1 MKFLKFTLKI
11 ALFCAFTFVL
21 FLILDALY
29 PLNLDMLNKQKSRIL
44 YDRNGEIL
52 NMQISDDQ
60 IWRFYASADEIPP
73 RLKQSAIYFE
83 DRYFYYHFG
92 VNPASILRAATYNF
106 TQNFTKKSEG
116 NVERVG
122 ASTITMQVA
131 RMMRP
136 KQRSYKNKI
145 IEIFNAFQLEWH
157 FSKDEILGMYFNLA
171 PYGGN
176 IEGVKTAAYFY
187 FKKDLRELSNAQ
199 IALLSVI
206 PKNPNKNRLDRRSNI
221 NALKNR
227 LISQLRE
234 GGVISQSEYERALA
248 EPFSP
253 RRYAAPNYAPHY
265 ALLAFNN
272 FANARNLRGFAH
284 ANSAQDAALCSSDAL
299 STGCEGGADLNLS
312 SPAASSKS
320 RLQADLTLNK
330 GSGGTAKL
338 NVPQHEKD
346 GARAGLN
353 FTEPAELNSCSQ
365 ALNSNSQADQS
376 QSDAADL
383 SARLRARS
391 GGEQARINA
400 KVSGDLNFNSQA
412 SISFCSKTSL
422 DLAGLNSRS
431 KVEPGSSLQTGS
443 NFAPKS
449 HFENFKILDLG
460 AQAGQASSS
469 VAPKERAAQDEDARG
484 EEQGVSNKN
493 LQNKPRK
500 EQDAQSVYPS
510 ARLGAASPPSNL
522 SADANLDKKWGVASA
537 SHAPQNPQT
546 KASSSERPSVNF
558 SAQTNSS
565 SSAKMQTD
573 SAASAELQANSDPN
587 AKVPQN
593 FALAAQAQINSNPK
607 AKTQENF
614 KNFKALAQ
622 SKEQTARAQELAR
635 LSEGKIYS
643 NLDLKT
649 QIALE
654 NFLKDE
660 ILELRS
666 KGVRNGAAVLIDN
679 ESMSVIAYVGSHD
692 FSGREGQNDGVRSQ
706 KNVGSTLKPFI
717 YAKALEHGL
726 ITPSKKLIDA
736 PIIFAGYVPRNYNQG
751 FMGAVSATDA
761 LSLSLN
767 IPAVK
772 LNLMLEGDGL
782 YEMLSNVHLAEFS
795 KDYYGAGIA
804 LGSISMS
811 LMDLARLYSAFANG
825 GKLRKLE
832 IAGAKT
838 GDEMQIL
845 TPQSVYI
852 VTQMLRN
859 APRSYLGSVWQNT
872 LNAPPLMFKTGTTA
886 DARDLY
892 TVALTPKFT
901 LGVWLGNF
909 DGSKTKDISGGVS
922 AAKVAFNMFAFLD
935 KSAMLGETEFA
946 RPHGVSLQSVCAD
959 AYREESCAQ
968 SANDLTIEGVELNEE
983 CEIYGTNELFYLLK
997 HGLIDPQKARTGR
1010 CATKFAAV
1018 KPTLNDINAKTYETG
1033 SGGTLRL
1040 KVQCTAVFG
1049 RNVYLKISGGNEEF
1063 IALSLLTSKSASPGR
1078 AAERGFKISNLAALN
1093 SFVLN
1098 FAPQNF
1104 DVGIERNGT
1113 SARHLALQN
1122 FNPSGEQIGAS
1133 KTNIARFYFQN
1144 FSAGGGRF
1152 AANKTGVLDLINFDA
1167 CGRRIEASKTDALGS
1182 CFQNFDAAGG
1192 LRMRASGAQIGK
1204 GSAGPLRYAMQILN
1218 PSGSRMRSYGM
1229 GAARFCSQNFNGR
1242 GVAADAVNFTLGA
1255 ANYILDAKNFAPCGA
1270 NFTPPP
1276 SGVVR
1281 TKNGAVRINTNDTA
1295 RTAATLAQIGQIE
1308 NTSRIMDDA
1317 AQTKTDAART
1327 ESDAAPIKAGALQ
1340 TESTAAQIQTDT
1352 SKSEGGT
1359 VQVRTGEYFVR
1370 ANDEPFALSLG
1381 AGEYEIGCLDENANF
1396 IKANF
1401 VVNQRK

>member
-1 MKFLKFTLKI
+1 MKFLKFMLKI
-11 ALFCAFTFVL
+11 ALFCAFAFAL

-29 PLNLDMLNKQKSRIL
+29 PLNLDMLNKQKSKIL

-265 ALLAFNN
+265 ALLAFSNYKIQN
-272 FANARNLRGFAH
+272 FTAKGDVNFTQNFDSNGAPGGTAGRAGSSAH
-284 ANSAQDAALCSSDAL
+284 RTAAGAELNFSDAAGAESNFTATTKVGTNLSSAVNAQAGVDLKEINPKEADFKTNAPKSL
-299 STGCEGGADLNLS
+299 NLGERTSLNLNEREGVESQAGAKLNKPKSVKPNKREGANLNEWRDLINAAHPSQNTQSLNLNEQRGAERSPQNFSADTDSDKGQTEYLPQNPSADINLNKRQNAIGAAHPHQEPQNSQDLNLNNRQDTAH
-312 SPAASSKS
+312 SPQNFQADASSGE
-320 RLQADLTLNK
+320 RL
-330 GSGGTAKL
+330 
-338 NVPQHEKD
+338 H
-346 GARAGLN
+346 
-353 FTEPAELNSCSQ
+353 
-365 ALNSNSQADQS
+365 
-376 QSDAADL
+376 
-383 SARLRARS
+383 
-391 GGEQARINA
+391 
-400 KVSGDLNFNSQA
+400 
-412 SISFCSKTSL
+412 
-422 DLAGLNSRS
+422 
-431 KVEPGSSLQTGS
+431 
-443 NFAPKS
+443 
-449 HFENFKILDLG
+449 
-460 AQAGQASSS
+460 
-469 VAPKERAAQDEDARG
+469 
-484 EEQGVSNKN
+484 
-493 LQNKPRK
+493 
-500 EQDAQSVYPS
+500 
-510 ARLGAASPPSNL
+510 
-522 SADANLDKKWGVASA
+522 
-537 SHAPQNPQT
+537 
-546 KASSSERPSVNF
+546 VNF
-558 SAQTNSS
+558 SAQTNSAS
-565 SSAKMQTD
+565 GARAQVNSTSDAKMQTA
-573 SAASAELQANSDPN
+573 SAASAESQANSAPN
-587 AKVPQN
+587 AKMPQN
-593 FALAAQAQINSNPK
+593 FALAAQAQANSDPN
-607 AKTQENF
+607 AKTQENSANS
-614 KNFKALAQ
+614 KGSQ
-622 SKEQTARAQELAR
+622 PKEQTARAQELAR

-692 FSGREGQNDGVRSQ
+692 FSANEGQNDGVRSQ

-717 YAKALEHGL
+717 YAKALQHGL

-736 PIIFAGYVPRNYNQG
+736 PIIFAGYVPRNYNQS

-772 LNLMLEGDGL
+772 LNLMLGDDGL
-782 YEMLSNVHLAEFS
+782 YEMLSNVHLAELS

-832 IAGAKT
+832 IAGVKIGDDAK
-838 GDEMQIL
+838 IL
-845 TPQSVYI
+845 TPQSAYI

-872 LNAPPLMFKTGTTA
+872 LNAPPLMFKTGTSA

-909 DGSKTKDISGGVS
+909 DGSKTRDLSGGVS

-935 KSAMLGETEFA
+935 KSGMLGEAEFA
-946 RPHGVSLQSVCAD
+946 RPAGVSLRRVCTD
-959 AYREESCAQ
+959 AYREKECAQ
-968 SANDLTIEGVELNEE
+968 SADDLTIDGVEPNEE
-983 CEIYGTNELFYLLK
+983 CEIYGTSELFYLLK
-997 HGLIDPQKARTGR
+997 HGLVDPQKVRAGR
-1010 CATKFAAV
+1010 CAAKFAAV
-1018 KPTLNDINAKTYETG
+1018 KPVLNDINAKTYETG
-1033 SGGTLRL
+1033 ADGFLRL

-1049 RNVYLKISGGNEEF
+1049 ERVYIRLSGGSREF
-1063 IALSLLTSKSASPGR
+1063 IALNSTAFTGENSADLD
-1078 AAERGFKISNLAALN
+1078 FKHSSTAQQDNLKQNFTEQNSTAQNSMRQNLASQNLKSQNLTKQN
-1093 SFVLN
+1093 SAGLN
-1098 FAPQNF
+1098 FIAENPATRNLASQNSILQNSTEQNSEAQDFTAKNCTDRNSSQQNF
-1104 DVGIERNGT
+1104 
-1113 SARHLALQN
+1113 
-1122 FNPSGEQIGAS
+1122 
-1133 KTNIARFYFQN
+1133 
-1144 FSAGGGRF
+1144 
-1152 AANKTGVLDLINFDA
+1152 
-1167 CGRRIEASKTDALGS
+1167 
-1182 CFQNFDAAGG
+1182 
-1192 LRMRASGAQIGK
+1192 
-1204 GSAGPLRYAMQILN
+1204 
-1218 PSGSRMRSYGM
+1218 
-1229 GAARFCSQNFNGR
+1229 
-1242 GVAADAVNFTLGA
+1242 
-1255 ANYILDAKNFAPCGA
+1255 
-1270 NFTPPP
+1270 
-1276 SGVVR
+1276 
-1281 TKNGAVRINTNDTA
+1281 TA
-1295 RTAATLAQIGQIE
+1295 RDFTTQSLAPA
-1308 NTSRIMDDA
+1308 N
-1317 AQTKTDAART
+1317 
-1327 ESDAAPIKAGALQ
+1327 
-1340 TESTAAQIQTDT
+1340 
-1352 SKSEGGT
+1352 SK
-1359 VQVRTGEYFVR
+1359 VKTGEYFAR
-1370 ANDEPFALSLG
+1370 TNGEAFTLSLG
-1381 AGEYEIGCLDENANF
+1381 AGDFELGCLDENANF
-1396 IKANF
+1396 AKANF
-1401 VVNQRK
+1401 RVNERK

>member
-11 ALFCAFTFVL
+11 TLFCAFAFAL

-265 ALLAFNN
+265 ALLAFSNYKMQN
-272 FANARNLRGFAH
+272 FIAKDDANFTQNLK
-284 ANSAQDAALCSSDAL
+284 Q
-299 STGCEGGADLNLS
+299 
-312 SPAASSKS
+312 
-320 RLQADLTLNK
+320 
-330 GSGGTAKL
+330 GGT
-338 NVPQHEKD
+338 P
-346 GARAGLN
+346 
-353 FTEPAELNSCSQ
+353 
-365 ALNSNSQADQS
+365 
-376 QSDAADL
+376 
-383 SARLRARS
+383 
-391 GGEQARINA
+391 GG
-400 KVSGDLNFNSQA
+400 
-412 SISFCSKTSL
+412 T
-422 DLAGLNSRS
+422 
-431 KVEPGSSLQTGS
+431 
-443 NFAPKS
+443 
-449 HFENFKILDLG
+449 
-460 AQAGQASSS
+460 AGQASS
-469 VAPKERAAQDEDARG
+469 AARRAAVEA
-484 EEQGVSNKN
+484 ES
-493 LQNKPRK
+493 
-500 EQDAQSVYPS
+500 
-510 ARLGAASPPSNL
+510 
-522 SADANLDKKWGVASA
+522 
-537 SHAPQNPQT
+537 
-546 KASSSERPSVNF
+546 NF
-558 SAQTNSS
+558 S
-565 SSAKMQTD
+565 D
-573 SAASAELQANSDPN
+573 AASAESGFTVATRGEPNLSNAANAQAGADSKEMNSKEADFKTDVPGSLNLGGRRGLNLNEREGVESQAGAKPN
-587 AKVPQN
+587 ESKSVKPNEREGANLDERRDFIDAAHSPQDTQSLNLNEQRGAARLPQN
-593 FALAAQAQINSNPK
+593 FSADTNSNKSQTEYSPQNPNADMNLNKRQNASGAAHPHQDPQNSQDLNLNSRQDTAHSLQNSQADASSGEWSSANFSEQTNSVSDARAQADFASSDASAQTDSTPGAKIQTNSVSDAKSRENSDLN
-607 AKTQENF
+607 AKTQENSA
-614 KNFKALAQ
+614 NSKAGAQ
-622 SKEQTARAQELAR
+622 PQEQTTRAQELAR

-654 NFLKDE
+654 GFLKSE
-660 ILELRS
+660 ILSLRD

-692 FSGREGQNDGVRSQ
+692 FSANEGQNDGVRSQ

-782 YEMLSNVHLAEFS
+782 YEMLSGVHLAEFS

-811 LMDLARLYSAFANG
+811 LMDLSRLYSAFANG

-832 IAGAKT
+832 IAGAKI
-838 GDEMQIL
+838 GDDAKIL
-845 TPQSVYI
+845 TPQSAYI

-872 LNAPPLMFKTGTTA
+872 LNAPPLMFKTGTSA

-901 LGVWLGNF
+901 LGIWLGNF
-909 DGSKTKDISGGVS
+909 DGSKTRDLSGGVS

-935 KSAMLGETEFA
+935 KSGMLGEVEFA
-946 RPHGVSLQSVCAD
+946 RPAGVSLRRVCTD
-959 AYREESCAQ
+959 AYREKECAQ
-968 SANDLTIEGVELNEE
+968 SADDLTIDGVEPNEE
-983 CEIYGTNELFYLLK
+983 CEIYGTSELFYLLK
-997 HGLIDPQKARTGR
+997 HGLVDPQKVRAGR
-1010 CATKFAAV
+1010 CAAKFAAV
-1018 KPTLNDINAKTYETG
+1018 KPVLNDINAKTYETG
-1033 SGGTLRL
+1033 EDGTLRL

-1049 RNVYLKISGGNEEF
+1049 ERVYIRLSGGSREF
-1063 IALSLLTSKSASPGR
+1063 IALNSTAFTRENSTDLDFEHSSVAQQDNLKQ
-1078 AAERGFKISNLAALN
+1078 NLAQQNFVEQN
-1093 SFVLN
+1093 SAVQN
-1098 FAPQNF
+1098 SMRQNSAPQNLKSQNLTKQNSAGLNF
-1104 DVGIERNGT
+1104 IAENPVTRN
-1113 SARHLALQN
+1113 LASQNSILQN
-1122 FNPSGEQIGAS
+1122 STEQNSEA
-1133 KTNIARFYFQN
+1133 QN
-1144 FSAGGGRF
+1144 F
-1152 AANKTGVLDLINFDA
+1152 T
-1167 CGRRIEASKTDALGS
+1167 
-1182 CFQNFDAAGG
+1182 
-1192 LRMRASGAQIGK
+1192 
-1204 GSAGPLRYAMQILN
+1204 
-1218 PSGSRMRSYGM
+1218 
-1229 GAARFCSQNFNGR
+1229 
-1242 GVAADAVNFTLGA
+1242 
-1255 ANYILDAKNFAPCGA
+1255 AKNFTDQNSSQQNFVARDFTTQSLAPA
-1270 NFTPPP
+1270 N
-1276 SGVVR
+1276 
-1281 TKNGAVRINTNDTA
+1281 
-1295 RTAATLAQIGQIE
+1295 
-1308 NTSRIMDDA
+1308 
-1317 AQTKTDAART
+1317 
-1327 ESDAAPIKAGALQ
+1327 
-1340 TESTAAQIQTDT
+1340 
-1352 SKSEGGT
+1352 SK
-1359 VQVRTGEYFVR
+1359 VKTGEYFAR
-1370 ANDEPFALSLG
+1370 TNGEAFTLSLG
-1381 AGEYEIGCLDENANF
+1381 AGDFELGCLDENANF
-1396 IKANF
+1396 AKANF
-1401 VVNQRK
+1401 RVNERK

>member
-11 ALFCAFTFVL
+11 ALFCAFAFAL

-52 NMQISDDQ
+52 NIQISDDQ

-234 GGVISQSEYERALA
+234 GGVISQSEYERAIA

-265 ALLAFNN
+265 ALLAFSNYKMQN
-272 FANARNLRGFAH
+272 FTAKDDVNFTQNLE
-284 ANSAQDAALCSSDAL
+284 Q
-299 STGCEGGADLNLS
+299 
-312 SPAASSKS
+312 
-320 RLQADLTLNK
+320 
-330 GSGGTAKL
+330 GGT
-338 NVPQHEKD
+338 P
-346 GARAGLN
+346 GATAEEAG
-353 FTEPAELNSCSQ
+353 
-365 ALNSNSQADQS
+365 
-376 QSDAADL
+376 
-383 SARLRARS
+383 
-391 GGEQARINA
+391 
-400 KVSGDLNFNSQA
+400 
-412 SISFCSKTSL
+412 
-422 DLAGLNSRS
+422 
-431 KVEPGSSLQTGS
+431 
-443 NFAPKS
+443 
-449 HFENFKILDLG
+449 
-460 AQAGQASSS
+460 
-469 VAPKERAAQDEDARG
+469 
-484 EEQGVSNKN
+484 
-493 LQNKPRK
+493 
-500 EQDAQSVYPS
+500 PS
-510 ARLGAASPPSNL
+510 ARRAAAAAESNF
-522 SADANLDKKWGVASA
+522 SGVASA
-537 SHAPQNPQT
+537 ESSFTALTRAAPNLSGSVSAQAGADLKEADYKTETTESLNLSERTSLNLNEREGAKSQAGVKPNEPKSVKPNKRKSVNLDERRDLIDAAHPSQNSQDLNLNEQRGAERLPQNFIADANSNKRQTEYPPQNSSADINLNKRQNVVGTAHSHQNPQNPQNLNLNSRQDT
-546 KASSSERPSVNF
+546 AHPPQNPQADANSSERSSVNF
-558 SAQTNSS
+558 SAQTNSVSDARAQTDFAS
-565 SSAKMQTD
+565 SDANAQTD
-573 SAASAELQANSDPN
+573 STPGAKIQTNSISG
-587 AKVPQN
+587 AKSRAN
-593 FALAAQAQINSNPK
+593 FASDTKAQINPHLN
-607 AKTQENF
+607 AKTRGNSAGSE
-614 KNFKALAQ
+614 ARTQ
-622 SKEQTARAQELAR
+622 SKGQTAREQELVR

-643 NLDLKT
+643 SLDLKT

-654 NFLKDE
+654 GFLKSE
-660 ILELRS
+660 ILSLRD

-679 ESMSVIAYVGSHD
+679 ESMRVIAYVGSHD
-692 FSGREGQNDGVRSQ
+692 FSANEGQNDGVRSQ

-736 PIIFAGYVPRNYNQG
+736 PITFAGYVPRNYNQG
-751 FMGAVSATDA
+751 FLGAVSATDA

-772 LNLMLEGDGL
+772 LNLMLGDDGL

-804 LGSISMS
+804 LGSISIS

-832 IAGAKT
+832 IAGVKIGDDAK
-838 GDEMQIL
+838 IL
-845 TPQSVYI
+845 TPQSAYI

-872 LNAPPLMFKTGTTA
+872 LNAPPLMFKTGTSA

-909 DGSKTKDISGGVS
+909 DGSKTRDLSGGVS

-935 KSAMLGETEFA
+935 KSGMLGEAEFA
-946 RPHGVSLQSVCAD
+946 RPAGVSLRRVCTD
-959 AYREESCAQ
+959 AYREKECAQ
-968 SANDLTIEGVELNEE
+968 SAEDLTIDGVEPNEE
-983 CEIYGTNELFYLLK
+983 CEIYGTSELFYLLK
-997 HGLIDPQKARTGR
+997 HGLVDPQKVRAGR
-1010 CATKFAAV
+1010 CAAKFAAV
-1018 KPTLNDINAKTYETG
+1018 KPVLNDINAKTYETG
-1033 SGGTLRL
+1033 ADGFLRL

-1049 RNVYLKISGGNEEF
+1049 QNVYLKISGGNEGL
-1063 IALSLLTSKSASPGR
+1063 IALNPIASKRPSLNPASGN
-1078 AAERGFKISNLAALN
+1078 FKISRSAGLNSTDFALNSATSAPQNLDEAQVASGAKALNLISQNSDEQNLNGQNSAKQNLNGRNSAKQNLNRQNLNEQNSTLLSSVPVAAAIRGLNLNEQNSAADRSGSAEAALN
-1093 SFVLN
+1093 LED
-1098 FAPQNF
+1098 QNRTKQ
-1104 DVGIERNGT
+1104 D
-1113 SARHLALQN
+1113 
-1122 FNPSGEQIGAS
+1122 
-1133 KTNIARFYFQN
+1133 
-1144 FSAGGGRF
+1144 FSA
-1152 AANKTGVLDLINFDA
+1152 K
-1167 CGRRIEASKTDALGS
+1167 AL
-1182 CFQNFDAAGG
+1182 N
-1192 LRMRASGAQIGK
+1192 
-1204 GSAGPLRYAMQILN
+1204 
-1218 PSGSRMRSYGM
+1218 
-1229 GAARFCSQNFNGR
+1229 
-1242 GVAADAVNFTLGA
+1242 
-1255 ANYILDAKNFAPCGA
+1255 
-1270 NFTPPP
+1270 
-1276 SGVVR
+1276 
-1281 TKNGAVRINTNDTA
+1281 
-1295 RTAATLAQIGQIE
+1295 LAQSRAVQI
-1308 NTSRIMDDA
+1308 
-1317 AQTKTDAART
+1317 K
-1327 ESDAAPIKAGALQ
+1327 
-1340 TESTAAQIQTDT
+1340 
-1352 SKSEGGT
+1352 
-1359 VQVRTGEYFVR
+1359 TGEYFTR
-1370 ANDEPFALSLG
+1370 ANDESFMLSLG

>member
-1 MKFLKFTLKI
+1 MKFLKFMLKI
-11 ALFCAFTFVL
+11 ALFCAFAFAL

-60 IWRFYASADEIPP
+60 IWRFYAAADEIPP

-227 LISQLRE
+227 LISQLRG
-234 GGVISQSEYERALA
+234 GGVISQSEYDRALA

-272 FANARNLRGFAH
+272 YKMQNFTAKDDINFTQNLDSGGGAAEQAGSSTHRATAAESNFSDATS
-284 ANSAQDAALCSSDAL
+284 AESNFTAAAKVELNLSNSAEAQAGVDLKEMNPKEADFKTDAPKSLILGGTSLNLNEREGAESQAGAKPNESKSVKPNEREGANLDEWRDFIDAAHLPQSLNLNEQRGTARLPQNFSADTNSDKSQTEYSPQNPNADINL
-299 STGCEGGADLNLS
+299 NKRQNAIGAAHPHQDPQNSQDLNLN
-312 SPAASSKS
+312 S
-320 RLQADLTLNK
+320 RQDTAHLPQNLQAD
-330 GSGGTAKL
+330 A
-338 NVPQHEKD
+338 
-346 GARAGLN
+346 N
-353 FTEPAELNSCSQ
+353 FSK
-365 ALNSNSQADQS
+365 
-376 QSDAADL
+376 
-383 SARLRARS
+383 RL
-391 GGEQARINA
+391 
-400 KVSGDLNFNSQA
+400 
-412 SISFCSKTSL
+412 
-422 DLAGLNSRS
+422 
-431 KVEPGSSLQTGS
+431 
-443 NFAPKS
+443 
-449 HFENFKILDLG
+449 H
-460 AQAGQASSS
+460 
-469 VAPKERAAQDEDARG
+469 
-484 EEQGVSNKN
+484 
-493 LQNKPRK
+493 
-500 EQDAQSVYPS
+500 
-510 ARLGAASPPSNL
+510 
-522 SADANLDKKWGVASA
+522 
-537 SHAPQNPQT
+537 
-546 KASSSERPSVNF
+546 VNF
-558 SAQTNSS
+558 IAQTNSAS
-565 SSAKMQTD
+565 GARAQTDSASDAKMQTA
-573 SAASAELQANSDPN
+573 SAASAESQTNSDPN

-593 FALAAQAQINSNPK
+593 FALAAQAQINSYPN
-607 AKTQENF
+607 AKTQENSA
-614 KNFKALAQ
+614 NFKGGAQ
-622 SKEQTARAQELAR
+622 PKEQTVRAQEFAR

-643 NLDLKT
+643 SLDLKT

-654 NFLKDE
+654 GFLKSE
-660 ILELRS
+660 ILSLRD

-692 FSGREGQNDGVRSQ
+692 FSANEGQNDGVRSQ

-832 IAGAKT
+832 IAGVKT

-845 TPQSVYI
+845 TPQSAYI

-872 LNAPPLMFKTGTTA
+872 LNAPPLMFKTGTSA

-909 DGSKTKDISGGVS
+909 DGSKTRDLSGGVS

-935 KSAMLGETEFA
+935 KSGMLGEAEFA
-946 RPHGVSLQSVCAD
+946 RPAGVSLRQVCTD
-959 AYREESCAQ
+959 AYREKECAQ
-968 SANDLTIEGVELNEE
+968 SADDLTIDGVEPNEE
-983 CEIYGTNELFYLLK
+983 CEIYGTSELFYLLK
-997 HGLIDPQKARTGR
+997 HGLVDPQKVRAGR
-1010 CATKFAAV
+1010 CAAKFAAV
-1018 KPTLNDINAKTYETG
+1018 KPVLNDINAKTYETG
-1033 SGGTLRL
+1033 ADGFLRL

-1049 RNVYLKISGGNEEF
+1049 ERVYIRLSGGSREF
-1063 IALSLLTSKSASPGR
+1063 IALNSTAFTRENSADLDFEHSSAAQQDNLKQNLAQQNFAEQNSAVQNSMRQNSASQNVKSQNLTKKNSVGLNFI
-1078 AAERGFKISNLAALN
+1078 AENPATRNLASQN
-1093 SFVLN
+1093 S
-1098 FAPQNF
+1098 
-1104 DVGIERNGT
+1104 I
-1113 SARHLALQN
+1113 LQN
-1122 FNPSGEQIGAS
+1122 STEQ
-1133 KTNIARFYFQN
+1133 N
-1144 FSAGGGRF
+1144 
-1152 AANKTGVLDLINFDA
+1152 
-1167 CGRRIEASKTDALGS
+1167 
-1182 CFQNFDAAGG
+1182 
-1192 LRMRASGAQIGK
+1192 SGAQ
-1204 GSAGPLRYAMQILN
+1204 
-1218 PSGSRMRSYGM
+1218 
-1229 GAARFCSQNFNGR
+1229 
-1242 GVAADAVNFTLGA
+1242 NFT
-1255 ANYILDAKNFAPCGA
+1255 AKNFADRNSSQQNFVARDLTTQSLAPA
-1270 NFTPPP
+1270 N
-1276 SGVVR
+1276 
-1281 TKNGAVRINTNDTA
+1281 
-1295 RTAATLAQIGQIE
+1295 
-1308 NTSRIMDDA
+1308 
-1317 AQTKTDAART
+1317 
-1327 ESDAAPIKAGALQ
+1327 
-1340 TESTAAQIQTDT
+1340 
-1352 SKSEGGT
+1352 SK
-1359 VQVRTGEYFVR
+1359 VKTGEYFAR
-1370 ANDEPFALSLG
+1370 TNGEAFTLSLG
-1381 AGEYEIGCLDENANF
+1381 AGDFELGCLDENANF
-1396 IKANF
+1396 AKANF
-1401 VVNQRK
+1401 RVNERK

>member
-11 ALFCAFTFVL
+11 TLFCAFAFAL

-187 FKKDLRELSNAQ
+187 FKKDMRELSNAQ

-206 PKNPNKNRLDRRSNI
+206 PKNPNKNRLDRKSNI

-272 FANARNLRGFAH
+272 YKMQNFIAKDDVNFTQNLEQGGTPGATTGQANSSTRRAAAIAESNFSDAASAESSFTAATRGEPNLLNAANAQARADSKEMNSKEADFKTDAPKSLNFSERTSLNLKEREGVELQAGVKPNEAESVKLNERRSANLDERRDLINAARPSQSLNLNEQRGAVRLPQNFSADTDSDKGQTEYSPQNPSADINLNKRQNVVGTAH
-284 ANSAQDAALCSSDAL
+284 PYQNSQNPQNLNLNSRQDAAH
-299 STGCEGGADLNLS
+299 
-312 SPAASSKS
+312 P
-320 RLQADLTLNK
+320 
-330 GSGGTAKL
+330 
-338 NVPQHEKD
+338 
-346 GARAGLN
+346 
-353 FTEPAELNSCSQ
+353 
-365 ALNSNSQADQS
+365 
-376 QSDAADL
+376 
-383 SARLRARS
+383 
-391 GGEQARINA
+391 
-400 KVSGDLNFNSQA
+400 
-412 SISFCSKTSL
+412 
-422 DLAGLNSRS
+422 
-431 KVEPGSSLQTGS
+431 
-443 NFAPKS
+443 
-449 HFENFKILDLG
+449 
-460 AQAGQASSS
+460 
-469 VAPKERAAQDEDARG
+469 
-484 EEQGVSNKN
+484 
-493 LQNKPRK
+493 
-500 EQDAQSVYPS
+500 
-510 ARLGAASPPSNL
+510 
-522 SADANLDKKWGVASA
+522 
-537 SHAPQNPQT
+537 PQNPQ
-546 KASSSERPSVNF
+546 ADANSSERSSANFSEQANSVSDA
-558 SAQTNSS
+558 SAQTDSTPGAKIQTSS
-565 SSAKMQTD
+565 ISGAKLR
-573 SAASAELQANSDPN
+573 A
-587 AKVPQN
+587 N
-593 FALAAQAQINSNPK
+593 FASDTKAQINSDLN
-607 AKTQENF
+607 AKTQENSA
-614 KNFKALAQ
+614 NFKRGAQ
-622 SKEQTARAQELAR
+622 PKEQTAQAQEFAR

-643 NLDLKT
+643 SLDLKT

-654 NFLKDE
+654 GFLKSE
-660 ILELRS
+660 ILSLRD

-692 FSGREGQNDGVRSQ
+692 FSANEGQNDGVRSQ

-736 PIIFAGYVPRNYNQG
+736 PITFAGYVPHNYNQG
-751 FMGAVSATDA
+751 FLGAVSATDA

-772 LNLMLEGDGL
+772 LNLMLGDDGL

-811 LMDLARLYSAFANG
+811 LMDLTCLYSAFANG
-825 GKLRKLE
+825 GKLQKLE
-832 IAGAKT
+832 IAGVKIGDDAK
-838 GDEMQIL
+838 IL
-845 TPQSVYI
+845 TPQSAYI

-872 LNAPPLMFKTGTTA
+872 LNAPPLMFKTGTSA

-909 DGSKTKDISGGVS
+909 DGSKTRDLSGGVS

-935 KSAMLGETEFA
+935 KSGMLGEVEFA
-946 RPHGVSLQSVCAD
+946 RPAGVSLRRVCTD
-959 AYREESCAQ
+959 AYREKECAQ
-968 SANDLTIEGVELNEE
+968 STEDLTIDGVEPNEE
-983 CEIYGTNELFYLLK
+983 CEIYGTSELFYLLK
-997 HGLIDPQKARTGR
+997 HGLVDPQKVRAGR
-1010 CATKFAAV
+1010 CAAKFAAV
-1018 KPTLNDINAKTYETG
+1018 KPVLNDINAKTYETG
-1033 SGGTLRL
+1033 ADGFLRL

-1049 RNVYLKISGGNEEF
+1049 ERVYIRLSGGSREF
-1063 IALSLLTSKSASPGR
+1063 IALNSTAFTGENSADLDFKHSS
-1078 AAERGFKISNLAALN
+1078 AAQQDNLKQNLVQKNFVEQN
-1093 SFVLN
+1093 ST
-1098 FAPQNF
+1098 AQNSM
-1104 DVGIERNGT
+1104 RQN
-1113 SARHLALQN
+1113 LALQN
-1122 FNPSGEQIGAS
+1122 VKSQNLTKQNSVEWNFITKNPATQNLASQNSILQNSILQNSTEQNSEA
-1133 KTNIARFYFQN
+1133 QN
-1144 FSAGGGRF
+1144 F
-1152 AANKTGVLDLINFDA
+1152 T
-1167 CGRRIEASKTDALGS
+1167 
-1182 CFQNFDAAGG
+1182 
-1192 LRMRASGAQIGK
+1192 
-1204 GSAGPLRYAMQILN
+1204 
-1218 PSGSRMRSYGM
+1218 
-1229 GAARFCSQNFNGR
+1229 
-1242 GVAADAVNFTLGA
+1242 
-1255 ANYILDAKNFAPCGA
+1255 AKNFADQNSSQQ
-1270 NFTPPP
+1270 NFTALDFTTQ
-1276 SGVVR
+1276 S
-1281 TKNGAVRINTNDTA
+1281 
-1295 RTAATLAQIGQIE
+1295 LAPA
-1308 NTSRIMDDA
+1308 N
-1317 AQTKTDAART
+1317 
-1327 ESDAAPIKAGALQ
+1327 
-1340 TESTAAQIQTDT
+1340 
-1352 SKSEGGT
+1352 SK
-1359 VQVRTGEYFVR
+1359 VKTGEYFAR
-1370 ANDEPFALSLG
+1370 TNGEAFTLNLG
-1381 AGEYEIGCLDENANF
+1381 AGDFELGCLDENANF
-1396 IKANF
+1396 AKANF
-1401 VVNQRK
+1401 RVNERK

>member
-11 ALFCAFTFVL
+11 ALFCAFAFAL

-60 IWRFYASADEIPP
+60 IWRFYAAADEIPP

-157 FSKDEILGMYFNLA
+157 FSKDEILGMYFNLT

-234 GGVISQSEYERALA
+234 GGVISQSAYERALA

-265 ALLAFNN
+265 ALLAFSNYKMQN
-272 FANARNLRGFAH
+272 FTAKDDVNFTQNFDSNGAPGRAAGQAGSSAHRAAAAESNFSGATSAESNFTAAAKVGTNLSSVANTQTGVDLKETNPKEADFKTDAPKSLNLGGTSLNLNEQR
-284 ANSAQDAALCSSDAL
+284 DAARLPQNFSADTNSYKSQTEYSPQNPNADINLNKRQNAI
-299 STGCEGGADLNLS
+299 GAAHPHQDPQNSQDLNL
-312 SPAASSKS
+312 
-320 RLQADLTLNK
+320 
-330 GSGGTAKL
+330 
-338 NVPQHEKD
+338 
-346 GARAGLN
+346 
-353 FTEPAELNSCSQ
+353 
-365 ALNSNSQADQS
+365 
-376 QSDAADL
+376 
-383 SARLRARS
+383 
-391 GGEQARINA
+391 
-400 KVSGDLNFNSQA
+400 
-412 SISFCSKTSL
+412 
-422 DLAGLNSRS
+422 NSR
-431 KVEPGSSLQTGS
+431 
-443 NFAPKS
+443 
-449 HFENFKILDLG
+449 
-460 AQAGQASSS
+460 
-469 VAPKERAAQDEDARG
+469 QDTAH
-484 EEQGVSNKN
+484 
-493 LQNKPRK
+493 L
-500 EQDAQSVYPS
+500 
-510 ARLGAASPPSNL
+510 
-522 SADANLDKKWGVASA
+522 
-537 SHAPQNPQT
+537 PQNPQADT
-546 KASSSERPSVNF
+546 SSGERSRVNFITQINSASDVSMQTDFASSNAN
-558 SAQTNSS
+558 AQTDSTS
-565 SSAKMQTD
+565 DAKMQTA
-573 SAASAELQANSDPN
+573 SAASAESQANSAPN

-593 FALAAQAQINSNPK
+593 FALAAHAQINSYAN
-607 AKTQENF
+607 AKTQENSA
-614 KNFKALAQ
+614 NSKASAQ
-622 SKEQTARAQELAR
+622 SMKQTARAQELAR
-635 LSEGKIYS
+635 LSEAKIYS
-643 NLDLKT
+643 SLDLKT

-654 NFLKDE
+654 SFLKSE
-660 ILELRS
+660 ILSLRD

-679 ESMSVIAYVGSHD
+679 ESMRVIAYVGSHD
-692 FSGREGQNDGVRSQ
+692 FSANEGQNDGVRSQ

-751 FMGAVSATDA
+751 FLGAVSATDA

-782 YEMLSNVHLAEFS
+782 YEMLSGVHLAEFS

-811 LMDLARLYSAFANG
+811 LMDLTRLYSAFANG

-832 IAGAKT
+832 IAGAKI
-838 GDEMQIL
+838 GDDAKIL
-845 TPQSVYI
+845 TPQSAYI

-909 DGSKTKDISGGVS
+909 DGSKTRDLSGGVS

-935 KSAMLGETEFA
+935 KSGMLGEVEFA
-946 RPHGVSLQSVCAD
+946 RPAGVSLRRVCTD
-959 AYREESCAQ
+959 AYREKECAQ
-968 SANDLTIEGVELNEE
+968 SADDLTIDGVEPNEE
-983 CEIYGTNELFYLLK
+983 CEIYGTCAQE
-997 HGLIDPQKARTGR
+997 GAR
-1010 CATKFAAV
+1010 
-1018 KPTLNDINAKTYETG
+1018 LN
-1033 SGGTLRL
+1033 L
-1040 KVQCTAVFG
+1040 
-1049 RNVYLKISGGNEEF
+1049 
-1063 IALSLLTSKSASPGR
+1063 
-1078 AAERGFKISNLAALN
+1078 
-1093 SFVLN
+1093 
-1098 FAPQNF
+1098 
-1104 DVGIERNGT
+1104 
-1113 SARHLALQN
+1113 
-1122 FNPSGEQIGAS
+1122 
-1133 KTNIARFYFQN
+1133 
-1144 FSAGGGRF
+1144 
-1152 AANKTGVLDLINFDA
+1152 
-1167 CGRRIEASKTDALGS
+1167 
-1182 CFQNFDAAGG
+1182 
-1192 LRMRASGAQIGK
+1192 
-1204 GSAGPLRYAMQILN
+1204 
-1218 PSGSRMRSYGM
+1218 
-1229 GAARFCSQNFNGR
+1229 
-1242 GVAADAVNFTLGA
+1242 
-1255 ANYILDAKNFAPCGA
+1255 
-1270 NFTPPP
+1270 PP
-1276 SGVVR
+1276 
-1281 TKNGAVRINTNDTA
+1281 
-1295 RTAATLAQIGQIE
+1295 
-1308 NTSRIMDDA
+1308 
-1317 AQTKTDAART
+1317 
-1327 ESDAAPIKAGALQ
+1327 
-1340 TESTAAQIQTDT
+1340 
-1352 SKSEGGT
+1352 
-1359 VQVRTGEYFVR
+1359 
-1370 ANDEPFALSLG
+1370 
-1381 AGEYEIGCLDENANF
+1381 
-1396 IKANF
+1396 
-1401 VVNQRK
+1401 

>member
-11 ALFCAFTFVL
+11 TLFCAFAFAL

-265 ALLAFNN
+265 ALLAFSNYKMQN
-272 FANARNLRGFAH
+272 F
-284 ANSAQDAALCSSDAL
+284 
-299 STGCEGGADLNLS
+299 
-312 SPAASSKS
+312 
-320 RLQADLTLNK
+320 
-330 GSGGTAKL
+330 TAKDD
-338 NVPQHEKD
+338 V
-346 GARAGLN
+346 N
-353 FTEPAELNSCSQ
+353 FTQNFD
-365 ALNSNSQADQS
+365 SNGTP
-376 QSDAADL
+376 
-383 SARLRARS
+383 S
-391 GGEQARINA
+391 GA
-400 KVSGDLNFNSQA
+400 
-412 SISFCSKTSL
+412 
-422 DLAGLNSRS
+422 
-431 KVEPGSSLQTGS
+431 
-443 NFAPKS
+443 
-449 HFENFKILDLG
+449 
-460 AQAGQASSS
+460 AGQASSS
-469 VAPKERAAQDEDARG
+469 ARRATAAAESNFSGTASAELSFTDTTRAAPNLSGSVSAQVGADSKEMNSKEADFKTDAP
-484 EEQGVSNKN
+484 ESSNLSERTSLN
-493 LQNKPRK
+493 LNER
-500 EQDAQSVYPS
+500 QDAAY
-510 ARLGAASPPSNL
+510 SPQNF
-522 SADANLDKKWGVASA
+522 SADANSNKRQTEYS
-537 SHAPQNPQT
+537 PQNPNADMNLNKRQNVT
-546 KASSSERPSVNF
+546 DAAHPYQDPQNSQKLNLNNRQDTAHSPQNF
-558 SAQTNSS
+558 SADANSGERSRVNFISQTNSASDVSMQTGFAS
-565 SSAKMQTD
+565 SNANAQTDSTSDAKMQTS
-573 SAASAELQANSDPN
+573 SAASAESQANSAPN

-593 FALAAQAQINSNPK
+593 FALAAQAQINSYPN
-607 AKTQENF
+607 AKTQEKSANS
-614 KNFKALAQ
+614 KGGAQ
-622 SKEQTARAQELAR
+622 SKEQTALEQELAR
-635 LSEGKIYS
+635 LNEGKIYS
-643 NLDLKT
+643 SLDLKT

-654 NFLKDE
+654 GFLRSE
-660 ILELRS
+660 ILALRD

-692 FSGREGQNDGVRSQ
+692 FSANEGQNDGVCSQ

-736 PIIFAGYVPRNYNQG
+736 PITFAGYVPRNYNQG
-751 FMGAVSATDA
+751 FLGAVSATDA

-772 LNLMLEGDGL
+772 LNLMLGDDGL

-832 IAGAKT
+832 IAGAKI
-838 GDEMQIL
+838 GDDAKIL

-872 LNAPPLMFKTGTTA
+872 LNAPPLMFKTGTSA

-909 DGSKTKDISGGVS
+909 DGSKTRDLSGGVS

-935 KSAMLGETEFA
+935 KSSMLGEAEFA
-946 RPHGVSLQSVCAD
+946 RPAGVSFRRVCTD
-959 AYREESCAQ
+959 AYREKECAQ
-968 SANDLTIEGVELNEE
+968 SAEDLTIDGVEPNEE
-983 CEIYGTNELFYLLK
+983 CEIYGTSELFYLLK
-997 HGLIDPQKARTGR
+997 HGLVDPQKVRAGR
-1010 CATKFAAV
+1010 CAAKFAAV
-1018 KPTLNDINAKTYETG
+1018 KPVLNDINAKTYETG
-1033 SGGTLRL
+1033 ADGTLRL
-1040 KVQCTAVFG
+1040 KIQCTAVFG
-1049 RNVYLKISGGNEEF
+1049 ERVYIRLSGGSREF
-1063 IALSLLTSKSASPGR
+1063 IALNSTAFTRENSTDLDSKHSSAAQQDNLKQNLTQQ
-1078 AAERGFKISNLAALN
+1078 
-1093 SFVLN
+1093 N
-1098 FAPQNF
+1098 FAEQN
-1104 DVGIERNGT
+1104 
-1113 SARHLALQN
+1113 SAVQNSMRQNLALQN
-1122 FNPSGEQIGAS
+1122 LKSQNLTKQNSVEWNFITKNPVTRNLASQNSILQNSTEQNS
-1133 KTNIARFYFQN
+1133 EVQN
-1144 FSAGGGRF
+1144 F
-1152 AANKTGVLDLINFDA
+1152 T
-1167 CGRRIEASKTDALGS
+1167 
-1182 CFQNFDAAGG
+1182 
-1192 LRMRASGAQIGK
+1192 
-1204 GSAGPLRYAMQILN
+1204 
-1218 PSGSRMRSYGM
+1218 
-1229 GAARFCSQNFNGR
+1229 
-1242 GVAADAVNFTLGA
+1242 
-1255 ANYILDAKNFAPCGA
+1255 AKNFTDQNSSQQNFVARDFTTQSLAPA
-1270 NFTPPP
+1270 N
-1276 SGVVR
+1276 
-1281 TKNGAVRINTNDTA
+1281 
-1295 RTAATLAQIGQIE
+1295 
-1308 NTSRIMDDA
+1308 
-1317 AQTKTDAART
+1317 
-1327 ESDAAPIKAGALQ
+1327 
-1340 TESTAAQIQTDT
+1340 
-1352 SKSEGGT
+1352 SK
-1359 VQVRTGEYFVR
+1359 VKMGEYFAR
-1370 ANDEPFALSLG
+1370 TNGEAFTLSLG
-1381 AGEYEIGCLDENANF
+1381 AGDFELGCLDENANF
-1396 IKANF
+1396 AKANF
-1401 VVNQRK
+1401 RVNERK

>member
-11 ALFCAFTFVL
+11 TLFCAFAFAL

-187 FKKDLRELSNAQ
+187 FKKDLHELSNAQ

-227 LISQLRE
+227 LISQLRQ

-265 ALLAFNN
+265 ALLAFSNYKMQN
-272 FANARNLRGFAH
+272 FTAKDDVNFTQNLEQGGTPGATSEQASSAARRAAAEAESNFSDVASAESNFTAAANVRANLSSAVNAQAGVDLKEINSKEADFKTDAPKSLNLGGTSLNLNEREGVESQAGAKPNEPESAVKPNERKSANLDERRDFIDAAH
-284 ANSAQDAALCSSDAL
+284 PSQNSQSLNLNERQDAARSPQNFS
-299 STGCEGGADLNLS
+299 ADTNSNKSQTEYLPQNPSADINLNKRQNVVGTAHPHQNSQNPQNLNLNDRQDTAHPPQDPQAYANS
-312 SPAASSKS
+312 SGRSS
-320 RLQADLTLNK
+320 ANFD
-330 GSGGTAKL
+330 
-338 NVPQHEKD
+338 PQTNSTS
-346 GARAGLN
+346 GARAQ
-353 FTEPAELNSCSQ
+353 TDS
-365 ALNSNSQADQS
+365 ALD
-376 QSDAADL
+376 
-383 SARLRARS
+383 
-391 GGEQARINA
+391 
-400 KVSGDLNFNSQA
+400 
-412 SISFCSKTSL
+412 
-422 DLAGLNSRS
+422 
-431 KVEPGSSLQTGS
+431 
-443 NFAPKS
+443 
-449 HFENFKILDLG
+449 
-460 AQAGQASSS
+460 
-469 VAPKERAAQDEDARG
+469 
-484 EEQGVSNKN
+484 
-493 LQNKPRK
+493 
-500 EQDAQSVYPS
+500 
-510 ARLGAASPPSNL
+510 
-522 SADANLDKKWGVASA
+522 
-537 SHAPQNPQT
+537 
-546 KASSSERPSVNF
+546 
-558 SAQTNSS
+558 
-565 SSAKMQTD
+565 AKMQTD
-573 SAASAELQANSDPN
+573 SAASAESQANSASN

-593 FALAAQAQINSNPK
+593 FALAAQAQINSDPNAK
-607 AKTQENF
+607 ARGNSAGSE
-614 KNFKALAQ
+614 ASAQ
-622 SKEQTARAQELAR
+622 PKEQTAQAQELAR

-654 NFLKDE
+654 GFLKSE
-660 ILELRS
+660 ILSLRD

-692 FSGREGQNDGVRSQ
+692 FSANEGQNDGVRSQ

-736 PIIFAGYVPRNYNQG
+736 PITFAGYVPRNYNQG
-751 FMGAVSATDA
+751 FLGAVSATDA

-772 LNLMLEGDGL
+772 LNLMLESDGL
-782 YEMLSNVHLAEFS
+782 YEMLSGVHLAEFS

-832 IAGAKT
+832 IAGAKM

-872 LNAPPLMFKTGTTA
+872 RNAPPLMFKTGTTA

-946 RPHGVSLQSVCAD
+946 RPAGVSLRRVCTD
-959 AYREESCAQ
+959 AYREKECAQ
-968 SANDLTIEGVELNEE
+968 SADDLTIDGVEPNEE
-983 CEIYGTNELFYLLK
+983 CEIYGTSELFYLLK
-997 HGLIDPQKARTGR
+997 HGLVDPQKVRAGR
-1010 CATKFAAV
+1010 CAAKFAAV
-1018 KPTLNDINAKTYETG
+1018 KPVLNDINAKTYETG
-1033 SGGTLRL
+1033 ADGTLRL

-1049 RNVYLKISGGNEEF
+1049 ERVYIRLSGGSREF
-1063 IALSLLTSKSASPGR
+1063 IALNSTAFTRENSADLDFEHSSAAQQDNLKQNFAEQNSAAQNSMLQNSTSQNVKSQNLTKKNSAGWNFI
-1078 AAERGFKISNLAALN
+1078 AENPATQNLASQN
-1093 SFVLN
+1093 SILQN
-1098 FAPQNF
+1098 STEQNSEAQNF
-1104 DVGIERNGT
+1104 T
-1113 SARHLALQN
+1113 
-1122 FNPSGEQIGAS
+1122 
-1133 KTNIARFYFQN
+1133 
-1144 FSAGGGRF
+1144 
-1152 AANKTGVLDLINFDA
+1152 
-1167 CGRRIEASKTDALGS
+1167 
-1182 CFQNFDAAGG
+1182 
-1192 LRMRASGAQIGK
+1192 
-1204 GSAGPLRYAMQILN
+1204 
-1218 PSGSRMRSYGM
+1218 
-1229 GAARFCSQNFNGR
+1229 
-1242 GVAADAVNFTLGA
+1242 
-1255 ANYILDAKNFAPCGA
+1255 AKNFTDQNSSQQ
-1270 NFTPPP
+1270 NFTALDFTTQ
-1276 SGVVR
+1276 S
-1281 TKNGAVRINTNDTA
+1281 
-1295 RTAATLAQIGQIE
+1295 LAPA
-1308 NTSRIMDDA
+1308 N
-1317 AQTKTDAART
+1317 
-1327 ESDAAPIKAGALQ
+1327 
-1340 TESTAAQIQTDT
+1340 
-1352 SKSEGGT
+1352 SK
-1359 VQVRTGEYFVR
+1359 VKTGEYFAR
-1370 ANDEPFALSLG
+1370 TNGEAFTLSLG
-1381 AGEYEIGCLDENANF
+1381 AGDFELGCLDENANF
-1396 IKANF
+1396 AKANF
-1401 VVNQRK
+1401 RVNERK

>member
-11 ALFCAFTFVL
+11 ALFCAFAFAL

-60 IWRFYASADEIPP
+60 FWRFYASADEIPP

-265 ALLAFNN
+265 ALLAFSNYKMQN
-272 FANARNLRGFAH
+272 FTAKDDVNFTQNLEQGGTPGATAEEAGSAARRAAAAAESNFSDAASAESSFTALTRATPNLSGSV
-284 ANSAQDAALCSSDAL
+284 SAQARVDSKEMNSKEADFKTDAPESLNLGGRTSLNLNERKGAESQTVVKPNEPESVKPNEREGANLDERRDLINAACSSQNTQDPNL
-299 STGCEGGADLNLS
+299 NEQRGAARLPQNFSADMDSDKGRTEYSPQNPSADINLNKRQNVVGTAHPHQNSQNPQNLNLN
-312 SPAASSKS
+312 S
-320 RLQADLTLNK
+320 RQDTAHLPQNLQAD
-330 GSGGTAKL
+330 
-338 NVPQHEKD
+338 
-346 GARAGLN
+346 
-353 FTEPAELNSCSQ
+353 
-365 ALNSNSQADQS
+365 
-376 QSDAADL
+376 
-383 SARLRARS
+383 
-391 GGEQARINA
+391 
-400 KVSGDLNFNSQA
+400 
-412 SISFCSKTSL
+412 
-422 DLAGLNSRS
+422 
-431 KVEPGSSLQTGS
+431 
-443 NFAPKS
+443 
-449 HFENFKILDLG
+449 
-460 AQAGQASSS
+460 
-469 VAPKERAAQDEDARG
+469 
-484 EEQGVSNKN
+484 
-493 LQNKPRK
+493 
-500 EQDAQSVYPS
+500 
-510 ARLGAASPPSNL
+510 
-522 SADANLDKKWGVASA
+522 
-537 SHAPQNPQT
+537 
-546 KASSSERPSVNF
+546 ASSSERSSANF
-558 SAQTNSS
+558 SAQTNSVSDASAQTYFAS
-565 SSAKMQTD
+565 SDTNAQTD
-573 SAASAELQANSDPN
+573 STPGTKIQTNSVSGAKSRANSASDT
-587 AKVPQN
+587 K
-593 FALAAQAQINSNPK
+593 AQINSDLN
-607 AKTQENF
+607 AKVRGNSAGSE
-614 KNFKALAQ
+614 ASAQ
-622 SKEQTARAQELAR
+622 SKGQTALAQELAR

-643 NLDLKT
+643 SLDLKT

-654 NFLKDE
+654 GFLKSE
-660 ILELRS
+660 ILSLRD

-679 ESMSVIAYVGSHD
+679 ESMRVIAYVGSHD
-692 FSGREGQNDGVRSQ
+692 FSANEGQNDGVRSK

-736 PIIFAGYVPRNYNQG
+736 PITFAGYVPRNYNQS
-751 FMGAVSATDA
+751 FLGAVNATDA

-772 LNLMLEGDGL
+772 LNLMLGDDGL
-782 YEMLSNVHLAEFS
+782 YEMLSGVHLAEFS

-811 LMDLARLYSAFANG
+811 LMDLAHLYSAFANG

-832 IAGAKT
+832 IAGAKI
-838 GDEMQIL
+838 GDETKIL
-845 TPQSVYI
+845 TPQSAYI

-872 LNAPPLMFKTGTTA
+872 LNAPPLMFKTGTSA

-909 DGSKTKDISGGVS
+909 DGSKTRDLSGGVS

-935 KSAMLGETEFA
+935 KSAMLGEAEFA
-946 RPHGVSLQSVCAD
+946 RPAGVSFRRVCTD
-959 AYREESCAQ
+959 AYREKECAQ
-968 SANDLTIEGVELNEE
+968 SADDLTIDGVEPNEE
-983 CEIYGTNELFYLLK
+983 CEIYGTSELFYLLK
-997 HGLIDPQKARTGR
+997 HGLVDPQKVRAGR
-1010 CATKFAAV
+1010 CAAKFAAV
-1018 KPTLNDINAKTYETG
+1018 KPVLNDINAKTYETG
-1033 SGGTLRL
+1033 ADGFLRL

-1049 RNVYLKISGGNEEF
+1049 QNVYLKISGGNEGL
-1063 IALSLLTSKSASPGR
+1063 IALNPIASKRPSLSPANR
-1078 AAERGFKISNLAALN
+1078 NFKISRSAGLN
-1093 SFVLN
+1093 STTPALN
-1098 FAPQNF
+1098 FAASAAQNL
-1104 DVGIERNGT
+1104 DEAQAASGVRALNLISQNSDEQNLNERNST
-1113 SARHLALQN
+1113 KRNLNERNSAKQN
-1122 FNPSGEQIGAS
+1122 LNGSNLNEQ
-1133 KTNIARFYFQN
+1133 N
-1144 FSAGGGRF
+1144 SAADRSDSADATLNLLEDQSRAKQDF
-1152 AANKTGVLDLINFDA
+1152 AAK
-1167 CGRRIEASKTDALGS
+1167 AL
-1182 CFQNFDAAGG
+1182 N
-1192 LRMRASGAQIGK
+1192 
-1204 GSAGPLRYAMQILN
+1204 
-1218 PSGSRMRSYGM
+1218 
-1229 GAARFCSQNFNGR
+1229 
-1242 GVAADAVNFTLGA
+1242 
-1255 ANYILDAKNFAPCGA
+1255 
-1270 NFTPPP
+1270 
-1276 SGVVR
+1276 
-1281 TKNGAVRINTNDTA
+1281 
-1295 RTAATLAQIGQIE
+1295 LAQ
-1308 NTSRIMDDA
+1308 SR
-1317 AQTKTDAART
+1317 
-1327 ESDAAPIKAGALQ
+1327 
-1340 TESTAAQIQTDT
+1340 
-1352 SKSEGGT
+1352 T
-1359 VQVRTGEYFVR
+1359 VQIKTGEYFMR
-1370 ANDEPFALSLG
+1370 ANDEPFMLSLS

>member
-1 MKFLKFTLKI
+1 MLKI
-11 ALFCAFTFVL
+11 ALFCAFAFAL
-21 FLILDALY
+21 FLILDALH

-60 IWRFYASADEIPP
+60 IWRFYAAADEIPP

-272 FANARNLRGFAH
+272 YKMRNF
-284 ANSAQDAALCSSDAL
+284 
-299 STGCEGGADLNLS
+299 
-312 SPAASSKS
+312 
-320 RLQADLTLNK
+320 
-330 GSGGTAKL
+330 TAK
-338 NVPQHEKD
+338 D
-346 GARAGLN
+346 DAN
-353 FTEPAELNSCSQ
+353 FTQNL
-365 ALNSNSQADQS
+365 
-376 QSDAADL
+376 
-383 SARLRARS
+383 
-391 GGEQARINA
+391 EQDG
-400 KVSGDLNFNSQA
+400 V
-412 SISFCSKTSL
+412 
-422 DLAGLNSRS
+422 
-431 KVEPGSSLQTGS
+431 PGATT
-443 NFAPKS
+443 
-449 HFENFKILDLG
+449 
-460 AQAGQASSS
+460 GQASS
-469 VAPKERAAQDEDARG
+469 AARRAAAAAE
-484 EEQGVSNKN
+484 SNFS
-493 LQNKPRK
+493 
-500 EQDAQSVYPS
+500 D
-510 ARLGAASPPSNL
+510 AASAESSFTALTRAAPNL
-522 SADANLDKKWGVASA
+522 SGSVSAQAGVDSKEMNSKEADFKTDVPGSLNLGGRTSLNLNECEGVELQAGVKPNEPESVKPNERKSANLDERRDFIDAAHPSQNSQSLNLNEQRGAAGLPQNFSVDTEGQTEYLPQNSSA
-537 SHAPQNPQT
+537 DINLNKRQNVVSTAHPHQNSQNSQKLNLNDRQDNAHLPQNPQ
-546 KASSSERPSVNF
+546 ADANSSERSSVNF
-558 SAQTNSS
+558 STQTNSVS
-565 SSAKMQTD
+565 DASAQTD
-573 SAASAELQANSDPN
+573 STPGAKIQTNSISG
-587 AKVPQN
+587 AKSRAN
-593 FALAAQAQINSNPK
+593 FASDTKTQINSDLN
-607 AKTQENF
+607 AKTRGNSA
-614 KNFKALAQ
+614 NSKAGAQ
-622 SKEQTARAQELAR
+622 SKEQTALAQELAR
-635 LSEGKIYS
+635 LNEGKIYS
-643 NLDLKT
+643 SLDLKT

-654 NFLKDE
+654 GFLKSE
-660 ILELRS
+660 ILTLRD

-692 FSGREGQNDGVRSQ
+692 FSANEGQNDGVRSQ

-736 PIIFAGYVPRNYNQG
+736 PITFAGYVPRNYNQG
-751 FMGAVSATDA
+751 FLGAVSATDA

-772 LNLMLEGDGL
+772 LNLMLGDDGL
-782 YEMLSNVHLAEFS
+782 YEMLSGVHLAEFS

-832 IAGAKT
+832 IAGAKI
-838 GDEMQIL
+838 GDDAKIL
-845 TPQSVYI
+845 TPQSAYI

-872 LNAPPLMFKTGTTA
+872 LNAPPLMFKTGTSA

-909 DGSKTKDISGGVS
+909 DGSKTRDLSGGVS

-935 KSAMLGETEFA
+935 KSGMLGEAEFA
-946 RPHGVSLQSVCAD
+946 HPAGVSLRRVCTD
-959 AYREESCAQ
+959 AYREKECAQ
-968 SANDLTIEGVELNEE
+968 SADDLTIDGVEPNEE
-983 CEIYGTNELFYLLK
+983 CEIYGTSELFYLLK
-997 HGLIDPQKARTGR
+997 HGLVDPQKVRAGR
-1010 CATKFAAV
+1010 CAAKFAAV
-1018 KPTLNDINAKTYETG
+1018 KPVLNDINAKTYETG
-1033 SGGTLRL
+1033 ADGFLRL

-1049 RNVYLKISGGNEEF
+1049 ERVYIRLSGGSREF
-1063 IALSLLTSKSASPGR
+1063 IALNSTAFAGENSADLDSKHSSTAQQDNLKQNLVQQNFAEQNSAVQNSIRQNLVPQNVKSQNLTKQNSAGWNFI
-1078 AAERGFKISNLAALN
+1078 AENPATQNLASQN
-1093 SFVLN
+1093 SILQN
-1098 FAPQNF
+1098 SIEQNSEAQNF
-1104 DVGIERNGT
+1104 T
-1113 SARHLALQN
+1113 
-1122 FNPSGEQIGAS
+1122 
-1133 KTNIARFYFQN
+1133 
-1144 FSAGGGRF
+1144 
-1152 AANKTGVLDLINFDA
+1152 
-1167 CGRRIEASKTDALGS
+1167 
-1182 CFQNFDAAGG
+1182 
-1192 LRMRASGAQIGK
+1192 
-1204 GSAGPLRYAMQILN
+1204 
-1218 PSGSRMRSYGM
+1218 
-1229 GAARFCSQNFNGR
+1229 
-1242 GVAADAVNFTLGA
+1242 
-1255 ANYILDAKNFAPCGA
+1255 AKNFTDQNSSQQ
-1270 NFTPPP
+1270 NFT
-1276 SGVVR
+1276 
-1281 TKNGAVRINTNDTA
+1281 A
-1295 RTAATLAQIGQIE
+1295 RGFTTQSLAPV
-1308 NTSRIMDDA
+1308 N
-1317 AQTKTDAART
+1317 
-1327 ESDAAPIKAGALQ
+1327 
-1340 TESTAAQIQTDT
+1340 
-1352 SKSEGGT
+1352 SK
-1359 VQVRTGEYFVR
+1359 VKTGEYFAR
-1370 ANDEPFALSLG
+1370 TNGEAFTLSLG
-1381 AGEYEIGCLDENANF
+1381 AGDFELGCLDENANF
-1396 IKANF
+1396 AKANF
-1401 VVNQRK
+1401 RVNERK

>member
-11 ALFCAFTFVL
+11 TLFCAFAFAL

-227 LISQLRE
+227 LISQLRD

-265 ALLAFNN
+265 ALLAFSNYKMQN
-272 FANARNLRGFAH
+272 FTAKDDVNFTQNLEQGGTPGATAEEAGSAARRATAAESNF
-284 ANSAQDAALCSSDAL
+284 SDAASAESGFTAAAKV
-299 STGCEGGADLNLS
+299 GANLS
-312 SPAASSKS
+312 SAANAQVGVDLKEMNPKE
-320 RLQADLTLNK
+320 AD
-330 GSGGTAKL
+330 
-338 NVPQHEKD
+338 
-346 GARAGLN
+346 
-353 FTEPAELNSCSQ
+353 F
-365 ALNSNSQADQS
+365 
-376 QSDAADL
+376 
-383 SARLRARS
+383 
-391 GGEQARINA
+391 
-400 KVSGDLNFNSQA
+400 
-412 SISFCSKTSL
+412 KT
-422 DLAGLNSRS
+422 D
-431 KVEPGSSLQTGS
+431 
-443 NFAPKS
+443 APKS
-449 HFENFKILDLG
+449 LNLG
-460 AQAGQASSS
+460 GTSLNLNEREGAKSQAGVKPNEPKS
-469 VAPKERAAQDEDARG
+469 VKPNEQKSANLDERRDLINAARP
-484 EEQGVSNKN
+484 
-493 LQNKPRK
+493 LQNTQDPNLN
-500 EQDAQSVYPS
+500 EQ
-510 ARLGAASPPSNL
+510 RGAASLPQNF
-522 SADANLDKKWGVASA
+522 SAD
-537 SHAPQNPQT
+537 T
-546 KASSSERPSVNF
+546 SSGERSRVNF
-558 SAQTNSS
+558 IAQTNSAS
-565 SSAKMQTD
+565 GARAQTNSDLGAKMQ
-573 SAASAELQANSDPN
+573 
-587 AKVPQN
+587 
-593 FALAAQAQINSNPK
+593 INSYPN
-607 AKTQENF
+607 AKTQENSA
-614 KNFKALAQ
+614 NFKAGVQ
-622 SKEQTARAQELAR
+622 PKEQTGRAQELAR

-692 FSGREGQNDGVRSQ
+692 FSANEGQNDGVRSQ

-736 PIIFAGYVPRNYNQG
+736 PITFAGYVPRNYNQG
-751 FMGAVSATDA
+751 FLGAVSATDA

-772 LNLMLEGDGL
+772 LNLILGDDGL

-832 IAGAKT
+832 IAGAKI
-838 GDEMQIL
+838 GDDAKIL
-845 TPQSVYI
+845 TPQSAYI

-872 LNAPPLMFKTGTTA
+872 LNAPPLMFKTGTSA

-909 DGSKTKDISGGVS
+909 DGSKTRDLSGGVS

-935 KSAMLGETEFA
+935 KSGMLGEVEFA
-946 RPHGVSLQSVCAD
+946 RPAGVSFRRVCTD
-959 AYREESCAQ
+959 AYREKECAQ
-968 SANDLTIEGVELNEE
+968 SAEDLTIDGVEPNEE
-983 CEIYGTNELFYLLK
+983 CEIYGTSELFYLLK
-997 HGLIDPQKARTGR
+997 HGLVDPQKVRAGR
-1010 CATKFAAV
+1010 CAAKFAAV
-1018 KPTLNDINAKTYETG
+1018 KPVLNDINAKTYETG
-1033 SGGTLRL
+1033 ADGFLRL

-1049 RNVYLKISGGNEEF
+1049 ERVYIRLSGGSREF
-1063 IALSLLTSKSASPGR
+1063 IALNSTAFTGENSTDLDSKHSSTAQQD
-1078 AAERGFKISNLAALN
+1078 NLKQNFTEQN
-1093 SFVLN
+1093 STAQNSMLQN
-1098 FAPQNF
+1098 SAPQNLKSQNLTKQNSVEWNF
-1104 DVGIERNGT
+1104 IAENPATRN
-1113 SARHLALQN
+1113 LASQNSILQN
-1122 FNPSGEQIGAS
+1122 STEQNSEA
-1133 KTNIARFYFQN
+1133 QN
-1144 FSAGGGRF
+1144 F
-1152 AANKTGVLDLINFDA
+1152 T
-1167 CGRRIEASKTDALGS
+1167 
-1182 CFQNFDAAGG
+1182 
-1192 LRMRASGAQIGK
+1192 
-1204 GSAGPLRYAMQILN
+1204 
-1218 PSGSRMRSYGM
+1218 
-1229 GAARFCSQNFNGR
+1229 
-1242 GVAADAVNFTLGA
+1242 
-1255 ANYILDAKNFAPCGA
+1255 AKNFTDQNSSQQNFVARDFTTQSLAPA
-1270 NFTPPP
+1270 N
-1276 SGVVR
+1276 
-1281 TKNGAVRINTNDTA
+1281 
-1295 RTAATLAQIGQIE
+1295 
-1308 NTSRIMDDA
+1308 
-1317 AQTKTDAART
+1317 
-1327 ESDAAPIKAGALQ
+1327 
-1340 TESTAAQIQTDT
+1340 
-1352 SKSEGGT
+1352 SK
-1359 VQVRTGEYFVR
+1359 VKTGEYFAR
-1370 ANDEPFALSLG
+1370 TNGEAFTLSLG
-1381 AGEYEIGCLDENANF
+1381 AGDFELGCLDENANF
-1396 IKANF
+1396 AKANF
-1401 VVNQRK
+1401 RVNERK

>member
-11 ALFCAFTFVL
+11 ALFCAFAFAL

-265 ALLAFNN
+265 ALLAFSNYKMQN
-272 FANARNLRGFAH
+272 FTVKDDVNFTQNLEQGGAPGATSEQASSAARR
-284 ANSAQDAALCSSDAL
+284 AAAGAESNFSDATSAEL
-299 STGCEGGADLNLS
+299 NFTTAAKVELNLS
-312 SPAASSKS
+312 SAANT
-320 RLQADLTLNK
+320 QAGVDLKEMNPK
-330 GSGGTAKL
+330 
-338 NVPQHEKD
+338 E
-346 GARAGLN
+346 
-353 FTEPAELNSCSQ
+353 
-365 ALNSNSQADQS
+365 AD
-376 QSDAADL
+376 
-383 SARLRARS
+383 
-391 GGEQARINA
+391 
-400 KVSGDLNFNSQA
+400 F
-412 SISFCSKTSL
+412 KT
-422 DLAGLNSRS
+422 D
-431 KVEPGSSLQTGS
+431 
-443 NFAPKS
+443 APKS
-449 HFENFKILDLG
+449 LNLG
-460 AQAGQASSS
+460 GTSLNLNEREGVESQAGAKPNESKS
-469 VAPKERAAQDEDARG
+469 VKPNEREGANLDERRDFIDAAHSPQNTQSLNLNEQRG
-484 EEQGVSNKN
+484 TVYSP
-493 LQNKPRK
+493 QNF
-500 EQDAQSVYPS
+500 
-510 ARLGAASPPSNL
+510 
-522 SADANLDKKWGVASA
+522 SADANSNKRQTEYL
-537 SHAPQNPQT
+537 PQNPSADINLNKRQNVVST
-546 KASSSERPSVNF
+546 AHPHQNSQNSQKLNLNNRQDTAHLPQNFSADTSSGERLRVNF
-558 SAQTNSS
+558 IAQTNSASDVSAQTDFAS
-565 SSAKMQTD
+565 SNANAQTD
-573 SAASAELQANSDPN
+573 STPGAKIQTNSVSG
-587 AKVPQN
+587 AKSRAN
-593 FALAAQAQINSNPK
+593 FASDTKAQINSDLN
-607 AKTQENF
+607 AKTQENSA
-614 KNFKALAQ
+614 NSKAGSQ
-622 SKEQTARAQELAR
+622 PKEQTARAQELAR

-643 NLDLKT
+643 SLDLKI

-654 NFLKDE
+654 GFLKSE
-660 ILELRS
+660 ILSFRD

-692 FSGREGQNDGVRSQ
+692 FSANEGQNDGVRSQ

-717 YAKALEHGL
+717 YAKALEHDL

-772 LNLMLEGDGL
+772 LNLMLGDDGL

-811 LMDLARLYSAFANG
+811 LMDLSRLYSAFANG

-832 IAGAKT
+832 IAGAKI
-838 GDEMQIL
+838 GDDAKIL
-845 TPQSVYI
+845 TPQSAYI

-872 LNAPPLMFKTGTTA
+872 LNAPPLMFKTGTSA

-909 DGSKTKDISGGVS
+909 DGSKTRDLSGGVS

-935 KSAMLGETEFA
+935 KSGMLGEVEFA
-946 RPHGVSLQSVCAD
+946 RPAGVSLRRVCTD
-959 AYREESCAQ
+959 AYREKECAQ
-968 SANDLTIEGVELNEE
+968 SADDLTIDGVEPNEE
-983 CEIYGTNELFYLLK
+983 CEIYGTSELFYLLK
-997 HGLIDPQKARTGR
+997 QGLIDPQKVRAGR
-1010 CATKFAAV
+1010 CAAKFAAV
-1018 KPTLNDINAKTYETG
+1018 KPVLNDINAKTYETG
-1033 SGGTLRL
+1033 EDGTLRL

-1049 RNVYLKISGGNEEF
+1049 ERVYIRLSGGSREF
-1063 IALSLLTSKSASPGR
+1063 IALNSTAFTGENSADLDFKHSST
-1078 AAERGFKISNLAALN
+1078 AQQDNLKQNFAEQNSTAQNSMLQNLA
-1093 SFVLN
+1093 S
-1098 FAPQNF
+1098 QN
-1104 DVGIERNGT
+1104 V
-1113 SARHLALQN
+1113 
-1122 FNPSGEQIGAS
+1122 
-1133 KTNIARFYFQN
+1133 K
-1144 FSAGGGRF
+1144 
-1152 AANKTGVLDLINFDA
+1152 
-1167 CGRRIEASKTDALGS
+1167 
-1182 CFQNFDAAGG
+1182 
-1192 LRMRASGAQIGK
+1192 
-1204 GSAGPLRYAMQILN
+1204 
-1218 PSGSRMRSYGM
+1218 
-1229 GAARFCSQNFNGR
+1229 SQNFTKQNYAGW
-1242 GVAADAVNFTLGA
+1242 NFIAKNPATRNLA
-1255 ANYILDAKNFAPCGA
+1255 SQNSILQNSTEQNSEAQDFTAKNF
-1270 NFTPPP
+1270 
-1276 SGVVR
+1276 
-1281 TKNGAVRINTNDTA
+1281 
-1295 RTAATLAQIGQIE
+1295 
-1308 NTSRIMDDA
+1308 
-1317 AQTKTDAART
+1317 TDQNSSQQNSAARDFT
-1327 ESDAAPIKAGALQ
+1327 TQSLAPAN
-1340 TESTAAQIQTDT
+1340 
-1352 SKSEGGT
+1352 SK
-1359 VQVRTGEYFVR
+1359 VKTGEYFAR
-1370 ANDEPFALSLG
+1370 TNGEAFTLNLG
-1381 AGEYEIGCLDENANF
+1381 AGDFELGCLDENANF
-1396 IKANF
+1396 AKANF
-1401 VVNQRK
+1401 RVNERK

>member
-11 ALFCAFTFVL
+11 ALFCAFAFTL

-187 FKKDLRELSNAQ
+187 FKKELRELSNAQ

-272 FANARNLRGFAH
+272 YKMQNFTAKDDVNFTQNLEQGGTPGATAKEASPSARRAATEAESNFSDVA
-284 ANSAQDAALCSSDAL
+284 SAETNFTTAAKV
-299 STGCEGGADLNLS
+299 ELNLS
-312 SPAASSKS
+312 SVANA
-320 RLQADLTLNK
+320 Q
-330 GSGGTAKL
+330 
-338 NVPQHEKD
+338 
-346 GARAGLN
+346 ARADSKEMNSKEANFKTDAPESLN
-353 FTEPAELNSCSQ
+353 LSERTSLNLNEREGAESQ
-365 ALNSNSQADQS
+365 AGVKPN
-376 QSDAADL
+376 
-383 SARLRARS
+383 
-391 GGEQARINA
+391 E
-400 KVSGDLNFNSQA
+400 
-412 SISFCSKTSL
+412 
-422 DLAGLNSRS
+422 
-431 KVEPGSSLQTGS
+431 
-443 NFAPKS
+443 PKS
-449 HFENFKILDLG
+449 AKPN
-460 AQAGQASSS
+460 
-469 VAPKERAAQDEDARG
+469 EREG
-484 EEQGVSNKN
+484 
-493 LQNKPRK
+493 
-500 EQDAQSVYPS
+500 
-510 ARLGAASPPSNL
+510 
-522 SADANLDKKWGVASA
+522 ANLDERRDLIDVAHPSQNSQSLNLNEQRGAVRLPQNFSVDTNSDKGQTSRSPQNPSA
-537 SHAPQNPQT
+537 DINLNKRQNVVGTAHPPQNPQAD
-546 KASSSERPSVNF
+546 ASSSERSSVNF
-558 SAQTNSS
+558 DPQTNSVS
-565 SSAKMQTD
+565 DASTQADFALNAKIQTNSVSGAKTRANFDLNANTQGNSANSK
-573 SAASAELQANSDPN
+573 ASAQP
-587 AKVPQN
+587 
-593 FALAAQAQINSNPK
+593 
-607 AKTQENF
+607 
-614 KNFKALAQ
+614 
-622 SKEQTARAQELAR
+622 KEQTALAQELAR
-635 LSEGKIYS
+635 LNEGKIYS
-643 NLDLKT
+643 SLDLKT

-654 NFLKDE
+654 GFLKSE
-660 ILELRS
+660 ILSLRD

-692 FSGREGQNDGVRSQ
+692 FSANEGQNDGVRSQ

-717 YAKALEHGL
+717 YAKALQHGL

-736 PIIFAGYVPRNYNQG
+736 PITFAGYVPRNYNQG
-751 FMGAVSATDA
+751 FLGAVSATDA

-772 LNLMLEGDGL
+772 LNLMLGDDGL

-832 IAGAKT
+832 IAGVKIGDDAK
-838 GDEMQIL
+838 IL
-845 TPQSVYI
+845 TPQSAYI

-872 LNAPPLMFKTGTTA
+872 LNAPPLMFKTGTSA

-909 DGSKTKDISGGVS
+909 DGSKTRDLSGGVS

-935 KSAMLGETEFA
+935 KSGMLGEAEFA
-946 RPHGVSLQSVCAD
+946 RPAGVSFRRVCTD
-959 AYREESCAQ
+959 AYREKECAQ
-968 SANDLTIEGVELNEE
+968 SAEDLTIDGVEPNEE
-983 CEIYGTNELFYLLK
+983 CEIYGTSELFYLLK
-997 HGLIDPQKARTGR
+997 HGLVDPQKVRAGR
-1010 CATKFAAV
+1010 CAAKFAAV
-1018 KPTLNDINAKTYETG
+1018 KPVLNDINAKTYETG
-1033 SGGTLRL
+1033 ADGFLRL

-1049 RNVYLKISGGNEEF
+1049 ERVYIRLSGGSREF
-1063 IALSLLTSKSASPGR
+1063 IALNSTAFTRENSADLDFEHSS
-1078 AAERGFKISNLAALN
+1078 AAQQDNLKQNFSEQNSTAQNSMRQNLASQNVKSQNLTKQN
-1093 SFVLN
+1093 SVEWN
-1098 FAPQNF
+1098 FIAKNPATRNLASQNS
-1104 DVGIERNGT
+1104 I
-1113 SARHLALQN
+1113 LQN
-1122 FNPSGEQIGAS
+1122 FTEQNSEA
-1133 KTNIARFYFQN
+1133 QN
-1144 FSAGGGRF
+1144 F
-1152 AANKTGVLDLINFDA
+1152 T
-1167 CGRRIEASKTDALGS
+1167 
-1182 CFQNFDAAGG
+1182 
-1192 LRMRASGAQIGK
+1192 
-1204 GSAGPLRYAMQILN
+1204 
-1218 PSGSRMRSYGM
+1218 
-1229 GAARFCSQNFNGR
+1229 
-1242 GVAADAVNFTLGA
+1242 
-1255 ANYILDAKNFAPCGA
+1255 AKNFADQNSSQQ
-1270 NFTPPP
+1270 NFTALDFTTQ
-1276 SGVVR
+1276 S
-1281 TKNGAVRINTNDTA
+1281 
-1295 RTAATLAQIGQIE
+1295 LAPA
-1308 NTSRIMDDA
+1308 N
-1317 AQTKTDAART
+1317 
-1327 ESDAAPIKAGALQ
+1327 
-1340 TESTAAQIQTDT
+1340 
-1352 SKSEGGT
+1352 SK
-1359 VQVRTGEYFVR
+1359 VKTGEYFAR
-1370 ANDEPFALSLG
+1370 TNGEAFTLNLG
-1381 AGEYEIGCLDENANF
+1381 AGDFELGCLDENANF
-1396 IKANF
+1396 AKANF
-1401 VVNQRK
+1401 RVNERK

>member
-1 MKFLKFTLKI
+1 MKILKFTLEI
-11 ALFCAFTFVL
+11 ALFCAFAFAL

-60 IWRFYASADEIPP
+60 IWRFYAAADEIPP

-106 TQNFTKKSEG
+106 TQNFTKKSGG

-265 ALLAFNN
+265 ALLAFSNYKMQN
-272 FANARNLRGFAH
+272 FTAKDDVNFTQNFDSNGAPGGAAEQAGPSAH
-284 ANSAQDAALCSSDAL
+284 RAAAAESNFSDAASAETNFTAAAKVGENLSSATNTQAGVDLKEMNPKEADFKTDAPKNL
-299 STGCEGGADLNLS
+299 NLGGTSLNLNEREVAESQIGAKPNEPESVKPNKPEGANLDEWRDLINATRPSQNTQSLNLNEQRVAARLPQNFSADTDSNKSQTEYSPQNPNADMNLNKRQNAIGAAHPHQEPQNSQDLNLN
-312 SPAASSKS
+312 S
-320 RLQADLTLNK
+320 RQDTARLPQNLQADAN
-330 GSGGTAKL
+330 SG
-338 NVPQHEKD
+338 E
-346 GARAGLN
+346 
-353 FTEPAELNSCSQ
+353 
-365 ALNSNSQADQS
+365 
-376 QSDAADL
+376 
-383 SARLRARS
+383 RL
-391 GGEQARINA
+391 
-400 KVSGDLNFNSQA
+400 
-412 SISFCSKTSL
+412 
-422 DLAGLNSRS
+422 
-431 KVEPGSSLQTGS
+431 
-443 NFAPKS
+443 
-449 HFENFKILDLG
+449 H
-460 AQAGQASSS
+460 
-469 VAPKERAAQDEDARG
+469 
-484 EEQGVSNKN
+484 
-493 LQNKPRK
+493 
-500 EQDAQSVYPS
+500 
-510 ARLGAASPPSNL
+510 
-522 SADANLDKKWGVASA
+522 
-537 SHAPQNPQT
+537 
-546 KASSSERPSVNF
+546 VNF
-558 SAQTNSS
+558 IAQTNSAS
-565 SSAKMQTD
+565 GARSQTDSASDAKMQTA
-573 SAASAELQANSDPN
+573 SAASAESQANSAPN

-593 FALAAQAQINSNPK
+593 FALAARAQINSYPN
-607 AKTQENF
+607 AKTRENF
-614 KNFKALAQ
+614 ANSKAGAQ
-622 SKEQTARAQELAR
+622 SRKQTARAQELAR

-643 NLDLKT
+643 SLDLKT

-654 NFLKDE
+654 GFLKSE
-660 ILELRS
+660 ILSLRD

-692 FSGREGQNDGVRSQ
+692 FSANEGQNDGVRSQ

-717 YAKALEHGL
+717 YAKALQHGL
-726 ITPSKKLIDA
+726 ITPSKNLIDA
-736 PIIFAGYVPRNYNQG
+736 PITFADYVPRNYNQS
-751 FMGAVSATDA
+751 FLGAVSATDA

-782 YEMLSNVHLAEFS
+782 YEMLSGVHLAEFS

-811 LMDLARLYSAFANG
+811 LMDLTRLYSAFANG

-832 IAGAKT
+832 IAGVKIGDDAK
-838 GDEMQIL
+838 IL
-845 TPQSVYI
+845 TPQSAYI

-872 LNAPPLMFKTGTTA
+872 LNAPPLMFKTGTSA

-946 RPHGVSLQSVCAD
+946 RPAGVSLRRVCTD
-959 AYREESCAQ
+959 AYREKECAQ
-968 SANDLTIEGVELNEE
+968 SADDLTIDGVEPNEE
-983 CEIYGTNELFYLLK
+983 CEIYGTSELFYLLK
-997 HGLIDPQKARTGR
+997 HGLVNPQKVRAGR
-1010 CATKFAAV
+1010 CAAKFAAV
-1018 KPTLNDINAKTYETG
+1018 KPVLNDINAKTYETG
-1033 SGGTLRL
+1033 EDGFLRL

-1049 RNVYLKISGGNEEF
+1049 ERVYIRLSGGSREF
-1063 IALSLLTSKSASPGR
+1063 IALNSTAFAGENSADLDSKHSSTAQQDDLKQNLT
-1078 AAERGFKISNLAALN
+1078 EQN
-1093 SFVLN
+1093 STAQN
-1098 FAPQNF
+1098 SMRQNSAPQNLKSQNLTKKNSVEWNF
-1104 DVGIERNGT
+1104 IAKNPAIRN
-1113 SARHLALQN
+1113 LASQNSILQN
-1122 FNPSGEQIGAS
+1122 STEQNSEAQDFTA
-1133 KTNIARFYFQN
+1133 KNFTDQN
-1144 FSAGGGRF
+1144 FSQ
-1152 AANKTGVLDLINFDA
+1152 
-1167 CGRRIEASKTDALGS
+1167 
-1182 CFQNFDAAGG
+1182 QNFV
-1192 LRMRASGAQIGK
+1192 
-1204 GSAGPLRYAMQILN
+1204 
-1218 PSGSRMRSYGM
+1218 
-1229 GAARFCSQNFNGR
+1229 AR
-1242 GVAADAVNFTLGA
+1242 DFTTQSL
-1255 ANYILDAKNFAPCGA
+1255 AP
-1270 NFTPPP
+1270 
-1276 SGVVR
+1276 
-1281 TKNGAVRINTNDTA
+1281 TN
-1295 RTAATLAQIGQIE
+1295 
-1308 NTSRIMDDA
+1308 
-1317 AQTKTDAART
+1317 
-1327 ESDAAPIKAGALQ
+1327 
-1340 TESTAAQIQTDT
+1340 
-1352 SKSEGGT
+1352 SK
-1359 VQVRTGEYFVR
+1359 VKMGEYFAR
-1370 ANDEPFALSLG
+1370 TNGEAFMLNLG
-1381 AGEYEIGCLDENANF
+1381 AGDFELGCLDENANF
-1396 IKANF
+1396 AKANF
-1401 VVNQRK
+1401 RVNERK

>member
-1 MKFLKFTLKI
+1 MKFLKFIVKI
-11 ALFCAFTFVL
+11 ALFCAFAFAL

-92 VNPASILRAATYNF
+92 VNPASILRAAMYNF

-206 PKNPNKNRLDRRSNI
+206 PKNPNKNRLDRKSNI

-227 LISQLRE
+227 LISQLRD

-272 FANARNLRGFAH
+272 YKMQNFTAKDDVNFTQNLKQGGTPGATTGQANSSTRRAAAGAESNFSDAASAESGFTAATRGEPNLSNAANAQAGADSKEMNSKEADFKTNAPKNLNLNEQTSLNLNEREGAELQAGVKPNEPKSVKPNEREGANLDERRDLINAARPSQNTQSLNLNERRGAAYSPQNFSADT
-284 ANSAQDAALCSSDAL
+284 NSDKGQTEYLPQNPSADINLDKRQNAASAADSPQNQQNRQSLNLNERQDAA
-299 STGCEGGADLNLS
+299 
-312 SPAASSKS
+312 
-320 RLQADLTLNK
+320 RL
-330 GSGGTAKL
+330 
-338 NVPQHEKD
+338 PQ
-346 GARAGLN
+346 
-353 FTEPAELNSCSQ
+353 
-365 ALNSNSQADQS
+365 
-376 QSDAADL
+376 
-383 SARLRARS
+383 
-391 GGEQARINA
+391 
-400 KVSGDLNFNSQA
+400 
-412 SISFCSKTSL
+412 
-422 DLAGLNSRS
+422 
-431 KVEPGSSLQTGS
+431 
-443 NFAPKS
+443 
-449 HFENFKILDLG
+449 
-460 AQAGQASSS
+460 
-469 VAPKERAAQDEDARG
+469 
-484 EEQGVSNKN
+484 N
-493 LQNKPRK
+493 LQNP
-500 EQDAQSVYPS
+500 Q
-510 ARLGAASPPSNL
+510 
-522 SADANLDKKWGVASA
+522 ASA
-537 SHAPQNPQT
+537 N
-546 KASSSERPSVNF
+546 SSERPSVNF
-558 SAQTNSS
+558 SAQTNSFS
-565 SSAKMQTD
+565 DASAQTHFASSDANAQTDSTPGAKIQTNSVSSAK
-573 SAASAELQANSDPN
+573 SQANSDLN
-587 AKVPQN
+587 AKTRE
-593 FALAAQAQINSNPK
+593 NSANSK
-607 AKTQENF
+607 AG
-614 KNFKALAQ
+614 AQ
-622 SKEQTARAQELAR
+622 SKEQTALEQELTR
-635 LSEGKIYS
+635 LNEGKIYS
-643 NLDLKT
+643 SLDLKT

-654 NFLKDE
+654 GFLKSE
-660 ILELRS
+660 ILSLRN

-692 FSGREGQNDGVRSQ
+692 FSANEGQNDGVRSQ

-736 PIIFAGYVPRNYNQG
+736 PITFAGYVPRNYNQG
-751 FMGAVSATDA
+751 FLGAVSATDA

-772 LNLMLEGDGL
+772 LNLMLGDDGL

-832 IAGAKT
+832 IAGAKI
-838 GDEMQIL
+838 GDDAKIL
-845 TPQSVYI
+845 TPQSAYI

-872 LNAPPLMFKTGTTA
+872 LNAPPLMFKTGTSA

-909 DGSKTKDISGGVS
+909 DGSKTRDLSGGVS

-935 KSAMLGETEFA
+935 KSGMLGEAEFA
-946 RPHGVSLQSVCAD
+946 RPAGVSFRRVCTD
-959 AYREESCAQ
+959 AYREKECAQ
-968 SANDLTIEGVELNEE
+968 SAEDLAIDGVEPNEE
-983 CEIYGTNELFYLLK
+983 CEIYGTSELFYLLK
-997 HGLIDPQKARTGR
+997 HGLVDPQKVRAGR
-1010 CATKFAAV
+1010 CAAKFAAV
-1018 KPTLNDINAKTYETG
+1018 KPVLNDINAKTYETG
-1033 SGGTLRL
+1033 ADGFLRL

-1049 RNVYLKISGGNEEF
+1049 ERVYIRLSGGSREF
-1063 IALSLLTSKSASPGR
+1063 IALNSTAFTRENSADLDLEHSSV
-1078 AAERGFKISNLAALN
+1078 AQQDNLKQNLAQQNFAEQN
-1093 SFVLN
+1093 STAQNSMRQNL
-1098 FAPQNF
+1098 APQNLKSQNLTKQNSAGLNF
-1104 DVGIERNGT
+1104 IAENLATRN
-1113 SARHLALQN
+1113 LASQNSILQN
-1122 FNPSGEQIGAS
+1122 STEQNS
-1133 KTNIARFYFQN
+1133 EVQN
-1144 FSAGGGRF
+1144 F
-1152 AANKTGVLDLINFDA
+1152 T
-1167 CGRRIEASKTDALGS
+1167 
-1182 CFQNFDAAGG
+1182 
-1192 LRMRASGAQIGK
+1192 
-1204 GSAGPLRYAMQILN
+1204 
-1218 PSGSRMRSYGM
+1218 
-1229 GAARFCSQNFNGR
+1229 
-1242 GVAADAVNFTLGA
+1242 
-1255 ANYILDAKNFAPCGA
+1255 AKNFADQ
-1270 NFTPPP
+1270 N
-1276 SGVVR
+1276 SSQQ
-1281 TKNGAVRINTNDTA
+1281 NSTA
-1295 RTAATLAQIGQIE
+1295 RDFTTQSLAPA
-1308 NTSRIMDDA
+1308 D
-1317 AQTKTDAART
+1317 
-1327 ESDAAPIKAGALQ
+1327 
-1340 TESTAAQIQTDT
+1340 
-1352 SKSEGGT
+1352 SK
-1359 VQVRTGEYFVR
+1359 VKTGEYFVR
-1370 ANDEPFALSLG
+1370 TNGEAFTLSLG
-1381 AGEYEIGCLDENANF
+1381 AGDFELGCLDENANF
-1396 IKANF
+1396 AKANF
-1401 VVNQRK
+1401 RVNERK

>member
-11 ALFCAFTFVL
+11 TLFCAFAFAL

-234 GGVISQSEYERALA
+234 GGVISQSEYERAIA

-265 ALLAFNN
+265 ALLAFSNYKMQN
-272 FANARNLRGFAH
+272 FTAKDDVNFTQNLEQGGTPGATAGQAGPSARRAAAIAESNFSDAASAELSFTTAESGKPNLSGSV
-284 ANSAQDAALCSSDAL
+284 SAQV
-299 STGCEGGADLNLS
+299 GADLKEADYKTETTESLNLS
-312 SPAASSKS
+312 ERTSLNLNEREGAKS
-320 RLQADLTLNK
+320 QAGVKPNESESLKPNERKSVNLDERRDLIDAVHPSQNSQDLNLNEQRGAERLLQNFSADENSNKRQTEYLPQNPSADINLNK
-330 GSGGTAKL
+330 RQNVVGTAHPYQNSQNPQNL
-338 NVPQHEKD
+338 N
-346 GARAGLN
+346 
-353 FTEPAELNSCSQ
+353 LNSRQ
-365 ALNSNSQADQS
+365 DTAHLPQNSQAD
-376 QSDAADL
+376 
-383 SARLRARS
+383 
-391 GGEQARINA
+391 
-400 KVSGDLNFNSQA
+400 
-412 SISFCSKTSL
+412 
-422 DLAGLNSRS
+422 
-431 KVEPGSSLQTGS
+431 
-443 NFAPKS
+443 
-449 HFENFKILDLG
+449 
-460 AQAGQASSS
+460 
-469 VAPKERAAQDEDARG
+469 
-484 EEQGVSNKN
+484 
-493 LQNKPRK
+493 
-500 EQDAQSVYPS
+500 
-510 ARLGAASPPSNL
+510 
-522 SADANLDKKWGVASA
+522 AN
-537 SHAPQNPQT
+537 
-546 KASSSERPSVNF
+546 SSERPSVNF
-558 SAQTNSS
+558 DPQTNSASDTRAQTDFAS
-565 SSAKMQTD
+565 SNANAQTDSTSDAKMQTD
-573 SAASAELQANSDPN
+573 SAASAESRANSAPN
-587 AKVPQN
+587 AKVSQN
-593 FALAAQAQINSNPK
+593 FALAAQAQINSYPNAKMRKNSANSK
-607 AKTQENF
+607 AGV
-614 KNFKALAQ
+614 Q
-622 SKEQTARAQELAR
+622 SKEQTAREQELAR
-635 LSEGKIYS
+635 LNEGKIYS
-643 NLDLKT
+643 SLDLKT

-654 NFLKDE
+654 GFLKSE
-660 ILELRS
+660 ILSLRD

-679 ESMSVIAYVGSHD
+679 ESMRVIAYVGSHD
-692 FSGREGQNDGVRSQ
+692 FSANEGQNDGVRSQ

-736 PIIFAGYVPRNYNQG
+736 PITFAGYVPRNYNQG
-751 FMGAVSATDA
+751 FLGAVSATDA

-772 LNLMLEGDGL
+772 LNLMLGDDGL
-782 YEMLSNVHLAEFS
+782 YEMLSGVHLAEFS

-832 IAGAKT
+832 IAGVKIGDDAK
-838 GDEMQIL
+838 IL
-845 TPQSVYI
+845 TPQSAYI

-872 LNAPPLMFKTGTTA
+872 LNAPPLMFKTGTSA

-909 DGSKTKDISGGVS
+909 DGSKTRDLSGGVS

-935 KSAMLGETEFA
+935 KSGMLGEAEFA
-946 RPHGVSLQSVCAD
+946 RPAGVSLRRVCTD
-959 AYREESCAQ
+959 AYREKECAQ
-968 SANDLTIEGVELNEE
+968 SAEDLTIDGVEPNEE
-983 CEIYGTNELFYLLK
+983 CEIYGTSELFYLLK
-997 HGLIDPQKARTGR
+997 HGLVDPQKVRAGR
-1010 CATKFAAV
+1010 CAAKFAAV
-1018 KPTLNDINAKTYETG
+1018 KPVLNDINAKTYETG
-1033 SGGTLRL
+1033 ADGFLRL

-1049 RNVYLKISGGNEEF
+1049 ERVYIRLSGGSREF
-1063 IALSLLTSKSASPGR
+1063 IALNSTAFTRENSADLDSKHSSAVQQDNL
-1078 AAERGFKISNLAALN
+1078 KQNLAQQNFVEQN
-1093 SFVLN
+1093 SAVQNSMRQNL
-1098 FAPQNF
+1098 APQNLKSQNLTKQNSVEWNF
-1104 DVGIERNGT
+1104 VAENPAT
-1113 SARHLALQN
+1113 QNLASQNSILQN
-1122 FNPSGEQIGAS
+1122 STEQ
-1133 KTNIARFYFQN
+1133 N
-1144 FSAGGGRF
+1144 
-1152 AANKTGVLDLINFDA
+1152 
-1167 CGRRIEASKTDALGS
+1167 
-1182 CFQNFDAAGG
+1182 
-1192 LRMRASGAQIGK
+1192 SGAQ
-1204 GSAGPLRYAMQILN
+1204 
-1218 PSGSRMRSYGM
+1218 
-1229 GAARFCSQNFNGR
+1229 
-1242 GVAADAVNFTLGA
+1242 NFT
-1255 ANYILDAKNFAPCGA
+1255 AKNFADQNSSQQ
-1270 NFTPPP
+1270 NFTALDFTTQ
-1276 SGVVR
+1276 S
-1281 TKNGAVRINTNDTA
+1281 
-1295 RTAATLAQIGQIE
+1295 LAPA
-1308 NTSRIMDDA
+1308 N
-1317 AQTKTDAART
+1317 
-1327 ESDAAPIKAGALQ
+1327 
-1340 TESTAAQIQTDT
+1340 
-1352 SKSEGGT
+1352 SK
-1359 VQVRTGEYFVR
+1359 VKTGEYFAR
-1370 ANDEPFALSLG
+1370 TNGEAFTLNLG
-1381 AGEYEIGCLDENANF
+1381 VGDFELGCLDENANF
-1396 IKANF
+1396 AKANF
-1401 VVNQRK
+1401 RVNERK

>member
-11 ALFCAFTFVL
+11 ALFCAFAFAL

-44 YDRNGEIL
+44 YDQNGEIL

-227 LISQLRE
+227 LISQLRD

-272 FANARNLRGFAH
+272 YKMQNFIAKDDANFTQNLKQGGTPGATTGQ
-284 ANSAQDAALCSSDAL
+284 ANSSTRRAAAAESNFSGATSAESNFTAAAKVGTNLSSVANTQTGVDLKETNPKEADFKTDAPKSLNLGGTSLNLNEQRDAARLPQNFSADTNSYKSQTEYSPQNPNADINLNKRQNAI
-299 STGCEGGADLNLS
+299 GAAHPHQDPQNSQDLNL
-312 SPAASSKS
+312 
-320 RLQADLTLNK
+320 
-330 GSGGTAKL
+330 
-338 NVPQHEKD
+338 
-346 GARAGLN
+346 
-353 FTEPAELNSCSQ
+353 
-365 ALNSNSQADQS
+365 
-376 QSDAADL
+376 
-383 SARLRARS
+383 
-391 GGEQARINA
+391 
-400 KVSGDLNFNSQA
+400 
-412 SISFCSKTSL
+412 
-422 DLAGLNSRS
+422 NSR
-431 KVEPGSSLQTGS
+431 
-443 NFAPKS
+443 
-449 HFENFKILDLG
+449 
-460 AQAGQASSS
+460 
-469 VAPKERAAQDEDARG
+469 QDTAH
-484 EEQGVSNKN
+484 
-493 LQNKPRK
+493 L
-500 EQDAQSVYPS
+500 
-510 ARLGAASPPSNL
+510 
-522 SADANLDKKWGVASA
+522 
-537 SHAPQNPQT
+537 PQNPQADT
-546 KASSSERPSVNF
+546 SSGERSRVNF
-558 SAQTNSS
+558 IAQTNSASDAKMQTDFAS
-565 SSAKMQTD
+565 SNANAQTDSTSDAKMQTD
-573 SAASAELQANSDPN
+573 SAASAESRANSAPN

-593 FALAAQAQINSNPK
+593 FALAAQEQINSDPN
-607 AKTQENF
+607 AKTQENSVNS
-614 KNFKALAQ
+614 KGSSQ
-622 SKEQTARAQELAR
+622 PKEQTARTQELAR

-643 NLDLKT
+643 SLDLKT

-654 NFLKDE
+654 GFLKSE
-660 ILELRS
+660 ILSLRD

-692 FSGREGQNDGVRSQ
+692 FSANEGQNDGVRSQ

-717 YAKALEHGL
+717 YAKALQHGL

-811 LMDLARLYSAFANG
+811 LMDLTRLYSAFANG

-832 IAGAKT
+832 IAGVKIGDDAK
-838 GDEMQIL
+838 IL
-845 TPQSVYI
+845 TPQSAYI

-872 LNAPPLMFKTGTTA
+872 LNAPPLMFKTGTSA

-909 DGSKTKDISGGVS
+909 DGSKTRDLSGGVS

-935 KSAMLGETEFA
+935 KSGMLGEVEFA
-946 RPHGVSLQSVCAD
+946 RPAGVSLRRVCTD
-959 AYREESCAQ
+959 AYREKECAQ
-968 SANDLTIEGVELNEE
+968 SAEDLTIDGVEPNEE
-983 CEIYGTNELFYLLK
+983 CEIYGTSELFYLLK
-997 HGLIDPQKARTGR
+997 HGLVDPQKVRTGR
-1010 CATKFAAV
+1010 CAAKFATV
-1018 KPTLNDINAKTYETG
+1018 RPVLNDINAKTYETG
-1033 SGGTLRL
+1033 ADGFLRL

-1049 RNVYLKISGGNEEF
+1049 ERVYIRLSGGSREF
-1063 IALSLLTSKSASPGR
+1063 IV
-1078 AAERGFKISNLAALN
+1078 LN
-1093 SFVLN
+1093 STAFAGENSADFDSKHSSAAQQDNLKQNLTQQNFVEQNSTAQNSMRQNL
-1098 FAPQNF
+1098 APQNLKSQNLTKQNSAGLNF
-1104 DVGIERNGT
+1104 IAENPAIRN
-1113 SARHLALQN
+1113 LASQNSILQN
-1122 FNPSGEQIGAS
+1122 STEQNSEA
-1133 KTNIARFYFQN
+1133 QN
-1144 FSAGGGRF
+1144 F
-1152 AANKTGVLDLINFDA
+1152 T
-1167 CGRRIEASKTDALGS
+1167 
-1182 CFQNFDAAGG
+1182 
-1192 LRMRASGAQIGK
+1192 
-1204 GSAGPLRYAMQILN
+1204 
-1218 PSGSRMRSYGM
+1218 
-1229 GAARFCSQNFNGR
+1229 
-1242 GVAADAVNFTLGA
+1242 
-1255 ANYILDAKNFAPCGA
+1255 AKNFTDQNSSQQNFVARDFTTQSLAPV
-1270 NFTPPP
+1270 N
-1276 SGVVR
+1276 
-1281 TKNGAVRINTNDTA
+1281 
-1295 RTAATLAQIGQIE
+1295 
-1308 NTSRIMDDA
+1308 
-1317 AQTKTDAART
+1317 
-1327 ESDAAPIKAGALQ
+1327 
-1340 TESTAAQIQTDT
+1340 
-1352 SKSEGGT
+1352 SK
-1359 VQVRTGEYFVR
+1359 VKTGEYFAR
-1370 ANDEPFALSLG
+1370 TNGEAFTLSLG
-1381 AGEYEIGCLDENANF
+1381 AGDFELGCLDENANF
-1396 IKANF
+1396 AKANF
-1401 VVNQRK
+1401 RVNERK

>member
-11 ALFCAFTFVL
+11 ALFCAFTFAL

-206 PKNPNKNRLDRRSNI
+206 SKNPNKNRLDRRSNI

-234 GGVISQSEYERALA
+234 GGVISQSEYERAIA

-272 FANARNLRGFAH
+272 YKMQNFTAKDDVNFTQNLK
-284 ANSAQDAALCSSDAL
+284 Q
-299 STGCEGGADLNLS
+299 
-312 SPAASSKS
+312 
-320 RLQADLTLNK
+320 
-330 GSGGTAKL
+330 GGT
-338 NVPQHEKD
+338 P
-346 GARAGLN
+346 
-353 FTEPAELNSCSQ
+353 
-365 ALNSNSQADQS
+365 
-376 QSDAADL
+376 
-383 SARLRARS
+383 
-391 GGEQARINA
+391 GG
-400 KVSGDLNFNSQA
+400 
-412 SISFCSKTSL
+412 T
-422 DLAGLNSRS
+422 
-431 KVEPGSSLQTGS
+431 
-443 NFAPKS
+443 
-449 HFENFKILDLG
+449 
-460 AQAGQASSS
+460 AGQASSAAHRTAAAELNFS
-469 VAPKERAAQDEDARG
+469 DAAGAESNFTAAAKVELNLSSATNTQAGVDLKETNPKEADSKTNAPKSLNFSERTSLNLNEREGVESQASAKPNEPKSVKPNEREGANLGERQDSINAARPSQNSQSLNLNEQRG
-484 EEQGVSNKN
+484 AVRLPQNFSADTNSNKSQTEYSPQNPNADIN
-493 LQNKPRK
+493 LNKRQNVVSTAHLHQNSQNQQNLNLNSR
-500 EQDAQSVYPS
+500 QDTAHP
-510 ARLGAASPPSNL
+510 
-522 SADANLDKKWGVASA
+522 
-537 SHAPQNPQT
+537 PQNPQ
-546 KASSSERPSVNF
+546 ADANSSERSSVNF
-558 SAQTNSS
+558 DPQTNSTS
-565 SSAKMQTD
+565 GARAQTDSALDAKMQTD
-573 SAASAELQANSDPN
+573 SAASAESRANSASN

-593 FALAAQAQINSNPK
+593 SALAAQAQINSYPN
-607 AKTQENF
+607 AKTQENSA
-614 KNFKALAQ
+614 NSKAGSQ
-622 SKEQTARAQELAR
+622 PKEQTARAQELAR

-643 NLDLKT
+643 SLDLKT

-654 NFLKDE
+654 GFLKSD
-660 ILELRS
+660 ILSLRD

-692 FSGREGQNDGVRSQ
+692 FSANEGQNDGVRSQ

-717 YAKALEHGL
+717 YAKALQHGL

-736 PIIFAGYVPRNYNQG
+736 PITFAGYVPRNYNQG
-751 FMGAVSATDA
+751 FLGAVSATDA

-772 LNLMLEGDGL
+772 LNLMLGDDGL

-832 IAGAKT
+832 IAGAKI
-838 GDEMQIL
+838 GDDAKIL
-845 TPQSVYI
+845 TPQSAYI

-872 LNAPPLMFKTGTTA
+872 LNAPPLMFKTGTSA

-909 DGSKTKDISGGVS
+909 DGSKTRDLSGGVS

-935 KSAMLGETEFA
+935 KSGMLGEAEFA
-946 RPHGVSLQSVCAD
+946 RPAGVSLRRVCTD
-959 AYREESCAQ
+959 AYREKECAQ
-968 SANDLTIEGVELNEE
+968 SADDLTIDGVEPNEE
-983 CEIYGTNELFYLLK
+983 CEIYGTSELFYLLK
-997 HGLIDPQKARTGR
+997 HGLLDPQKVRTGR
-1010 CATKFAAV
+1010 CAAKFSAV
-1018 KPTLNDINAKTYETG
+1018 KPVLNDINAKTYETG
-1033 SGGTLRL
+1033 EDGTLRL

-1049 RNVYLKISGGNEEF
+1049 ERVYIRLSGGSREF
-1063 IALSLLTSKSASPGR
+1063 IALNSTAFTGENSADLDSKHSSAAQQDNLKQNFAEQNSTVQNSASQNVKLQSFTKQNSAGLNFI
-1078 AAERGFKISNLAALN
+1078 AENLAIRNLASQN
-1093 SFVLN
+1093 SILQNSTEQNSEAQDFTAKD
-1098 FAPQNF
+1098 FANRNSSQQNF
-1104 DVGIERNGT
+1104 
-1113 SARHLALQN
+1113 
-1122 FNPSGEQIGAS
+1122 
-1133 KTNIARFYFQN
+1133 
-1144 FSAGGGRF
+1144 
-1152 AANKTGVLDLINFDA
+1152 
-1167 CGRRIEASKTDALGS
+1167 
-1182 CFQNFDAAGG
+1182 
-1192 LRMRASGAQIGK
+1192 
-1204 GSAGPLRYAMQILN
+1204 
-1218 PSGSRMRSYGM
+1218 
-1229 GAARFCSQNFNGR
+1229 
-1242 GVAADAVNFTLGA
+1242 
-1255 ANYILDAKNFAPCGA
+1255 
-1270 NFTPPP
+1270 
-1276 SGVVR
+1276 
-1281 TKNGAVRINTNDTA
+1281 TA
-1295 RTAATLAQIGQIE
+1295 RDFTTQSLAPA
-1308 NTSRIMDDA
+1308 N
-1317 AQTKTDAART
+1317 
-1327 ESDAAPIKAGALQ
+1327 
-1340 TESTAAQIQTDT
+1340 
-1352 SKSEGGT
+1352 SK
-1359 VQVRTGEYFVR
+1359 VKTGEYFAR
-1370 ANDEPFALSLG
+1370 TNGEAFTLNLG
-1381 AGEYEIGCLDENANF
+1381 AGDFELGCLDENANF
-1396 IKANF
+1396 AKANF
-1401 VVNQRK
+1401 RVNERK

>member
-11 ALFCAFTFVL
+11 TLFCAFAFAL

-227 LISQLRE
+227 LISQLRD
-234 GGVISQSEYERALA
+234 GGVISQSEYERAIA

-265 ALLAFNN
+265 ALLAFSNYKMQN
-272 FANARNLRGFAH
+272 FTAKDDVNFTQNFDSNGAP
-284 ANSAQDAALCSSDAL
+284 
-299 STGCEGGADLNLS
+299 GGAAGQAGSSAYRAAAAAESNFSGATSAETNFTAAAKVGTNLS
-312 SPAASSKS
+312 SAAN
-320 RLQADLTLNK
+320 T
-330 GSGGTAKL
+330 
-338 NVPQHEKD
+338 
-346 GARAGLN
+346 
-353 FTEPAELNSCSQ
+353 
-365 ALNSNSQADQS
+365 
-376 QSDAADL
+376 
-383 SARLRARS
+383 
-391 GGEQARINA
+391 
-400 KVSGDLNFNSQA
+400 
-412 SISFCSKTSL
+412 
-422 DLAGLNSRS
+422 
-431 KVEPGSSLQTGS
+431 QTGVDLKEM
-443 NFAPKS
+443 NPKEADFKTNAPKS
-449 HFENFKILDLG
+449 LNLG
-460 AQAGQASSS
+460 GTSLNLNEREGVESQAGAKPNE
-469 VAPKERAAQDEDARG
+469 PKNVKPNEREG
-484 EEQGVSNKN
+484 
-493 LQNKPRK
+493 
-500 EQDAQSVYPS
+500 
-510 ARLGAASPPSNL
+510 
-522 SADANLDKKWGVASA
+522 ANLDERQDLINAAHPSQNTQSLNLNEQRGAA
-537 SHAPQNPQT
+537 RLPQNFSADTNSNKSQTEYSLQNPNADINLNKRRNAIGAAHPHQDPQNSQKLNLNEQQGAARLPQNFSVDT
-546 KASSSERPSVNF
+546 SSGERLRVNF
-558 SAQTNSS
+558 IAQTNSASDTRVQADFAS
-565 SSAKMQTD
+565 SNANARTDSTSDAKMQTD
-573 SAASAELQANSDPN
+573 SAASAESRANSASNAKVSQNFALAARAQINSDPN
-587 AKVPQN
+587 AK
-593 FALAAQAQINSNPK
+593 
-607 AKTQENF
+607 TQENF
-614 KNFKALAQ
+614 ANSKAGAQ
-622 SKEQTARAQELAR
+622 SRKQTALAQELAR
-635 LSEGKIYS
+635 LNEGKIYS
-643 NLDLKT
+643 SLDLKT

-654 NFLKDE
+654 GFLKSE
-660 ILELRS
+660 ILSLRD

-679 ESMSVIAYVGSHD
+679 ESMRVIAYVGSHD
-692 FSGREGQNDGVRSQ
+692 FSADEGQNDGVRSQ

-717 YAKALEHGL
+717 YAKALQHGL

-751 FMGAVSATDA
+751 FLGAVSATDA

-832 IAGAKT
+832 IAGVKIGDDAK
-838 GDEMQIL
+838 IL
-845 TPQSVYI
+845 TPQSAYI
-852 VTQMLRN
+852 VTQMLKN

-872 LNAPPLMFKTGTTA
+872 LNAPPLMFKTGTSA

-909 DGSKTKDISGGVS
+909 DGSKTRDLSGGVS

-935 KSAMLGETEFA
+935 KSGMLGEAEFA
-946 RPHGVSLQSVCAD
+946 RPAGVSLRRVCTD
-959 AYREESCAQ
+959 AYREKECAQ
-968 SANDLTIEGVELNEE
+968 SAEDLTIDGVEPNEE
-983 CEIYGTNELFYLLK
+983 CEIYGTSELFYLLK
-997 HGLIDPQKARTGR
+997 HGLVDPQKVRAGR
-1010 CATKFAAV
+1010 CAAKFATV
-1018 KPTLNDINAKTYETG
+1018 KPVLNDINAKTYETG
-1033 SGGTLRL
+1033 EDGTLRL

-1049 RNVYLKISGGNEEF
+1049 ERVYIRLSGGSREF
-1063 IALSLLTSKSASPGR
+1063 IALNSTAFTGENSTDLDSKHSSTAQQDNLKQNFTEQNSTAQNSMR
-1078 AAERGFKISNLAALN
+1078 QNLASQNLKSQNLTKQN
-1093 SFVLN
+1093 SAGWN
-1098 FAPQNF
+1098 FIAKNPATRNLASQNS
-1104 DVGIERNGT
+1104 I
-1113 SARHLALQN
+1113 LQN
-1122 FNPSGEQIGAS
+1122 STEQNS
-1133 KTNIARFYFQN
+1133 
-1144 FSAGGGRF
+1144 
-1152 AANKTGVLDLINFDA
+1152 
-1167 CGRRIEASKTDALGS
+1167 EAQD
-1182 CFQNFDAAGG
+1182 
-1192 LRMRASGAQIGK
+1192 
-1204 GSAGPLRYAMQILN
+1204 
-1218 PSGSRMRSYGM
+1218 
-1229 GAARFCSQNFNGR
+1229 
-1242 GVAADAVNFTLGA
+1242 FT
-1255 ANYILDAKNFAPCGA
+1255 AKNFTDQNSSQQ
-1270 NFTPPP
+1270 NFTARDFTTQSLTP
-1276 SGVVR
+1276 
-1281 TKNGAVRINTNDTA
+1281 IN
-1295 RTAATLAQIGQIE
+1295 
-1308 NTSRIMDDA
+1308 
-1317 AQTKTDAART
+1317 
-1327 ESDAAPIKAGALQ
+1327 
-1340 TESTAAQIQTDT
+1340 
-1352 SKSEGGT
+1352 SK
-1359 VQVRTGEYFVR
+1359 VKTGEYFAR
-1370 ANDEPFALSLG
+1370 TNGEAFTLSLG
-1381 AGEYEIGCLDENANF
+1381 AGDFELGCLDENANF
-1396 IKANF
+1396 AKANF
-1401 VVNQRK
+1401 RVNERK

>member
-11 ALFCAFTFVL
+11 ALFCAFAFAL

-234 GGVISQSEYERALA
+234 GGVISQSEYERAIA

-265 ALLAFNN
+265 ALLAFSNYKMQN
-272 FANARNLRGFAH
+272 FTAKDDVNFTQNLE
-284 ANSAQDAALCSSDAL
+284 Q
-299 STGCEGGADLNLS
+299 
-312 SPAASSKS
+312 
-320 RLQADLTLNK
+320 
-330 GSGGTAKL
+330 GGT
-338 NVPQHEKD
+338 P
-346 GARAGLN
+346 GA
-353 FTEPAELNSCSQ
+353 T
-365 ALNSNSQADQS
+365 
-376 QSDAADL
+376 
-383 SARLRARS
+383 
-391 GGEQARINA
+391 
-400 KVSGDLNFNSQA
+400 
-412 SISFCSKTSL
+412 
-422 DLAGLNSRS
+422 
-431 KVEPGSSLQTGS
+431 
-443 NFAPKS
+443 
-449 HFENFKILDLG
+449 
-460 AQAGQASSS
+460 AGQASS
-469 VAPKERAAQDEDARG
+469 AARRAAAEAELNFSD
-484 EEQGVSNKN
+484 
-493 LQNKPRK
+493 
-500 EQDAQSVYPS
+500 
-510 ARLGAASPPSNL
+510 AASAESSFTALTRAAPNL
-522 SADANLDKKWGVASA
+522 SGSVSAQAGADLKEADYKTETTESLNLSERTSLNLNEREGAKSQAGVKPNEPKSVKPNKRKSVNLDERRDLIDAAHPSQNSQDLNLNEQRGAERLPQNFIADANSNKRQTEYPPQNSSA
-537 SHAPQNPQT
+537 DINLNKRQNVVGTAHPPQNPQ
-546 KASSSERPSVNF
+546 ADANSSERSSVNF
-558 SAQTNSS
+558 SVQTDFVSDARAQTDFASSDANAQTDSTPGAKIQTNSIS
-565 SSAKMQTD
+565 GAKSRENSASDTKAQ
-573 SAASAELQANSDPN
+573 LNSDLN
-587 AKVPQN
+587 
-593 FALAAQAQINSNPK
+593 
-607 AKTQENF
+607 AKTQENSA
-614 KNFKALAQ
+614 NSKAGAK
-622 SKEQTARAQELAR
+622 SKEQTALEQELAR
-635 LSEGKIYS
+635 LNEGKIYS
-643 NLDLKT
+643 SLDLKT

-654 NFLKDE
+654 GFLKSE
-660 ILELRS
+660 ILSLRD

-679 ESMSVIAYVGSHD
+679 ESMRVIAYVGSHD
-692 FSGREGQNDGVRSQ
+692 FSANEGQNDGVRSQ

-736 PIIFAGYVPRNYNQG
+736 PITFAGYVPRNYNQG
-751 FMGAVSATDA
+751 FLGAVSATDA

-772 LNLMLEGDGL
+772 LNLMLGDDGL
-782 YEMLSNVHLAEFS
+782 YEMLSGVHLVEFS

-832 IAGAKT
+832 IAGAKI
-838 GDEMQIL
+838 GDDAKIL
-845 TPQSVYI
+845 TPQSAYI

-872 LNAPPLMFKTGTTA
+872 LNAPPLMFKTGTSA

-909 DGSKTKDISGGVS
+909 DGSKTRDLSGGVS

-935 KSAMLGETEFA
+935 KSGMLGEVEFA
-946 RPHGVSLQSVCAD
+946 RPAGVSLRRVCTD
-959 AYREESCAQ
+959 AYREKECAQ
-968 SANDLTIEGVELNEE
+968 SAEDLTIDGIEPNEE
-983 CEIYGTNELFYLLK
+983 CEIYGTSELFYLLK
-997 HGLIDPQKARTGR
+997 HGLLDPRKVRTGR
-1010 CATKFAAV
+1010 CAAKFAAV
-1018 KPTLNDINAKTYETG
+1018 KPVLNDINAKTYETG
-1033 SGGTLRL
+1033 EDGTLRL

-1049 RNVYLKISGGNEEF
+1049 ERVYIRLSGGSREF
-1063 IALSLLTSKSASPGR
+1063 IALNSTAFTGENSADLDFEHSS
-1078 AAERGFKISNLAALN
+1078 AAQQDNLKQNFTEQNSTAQNSMRQNLAPRNLKSQNLTKQN
-1093 SFVLN
+1093 SVEWNFVAENPVTRNL
-1098 FAPQNF
+1098 ASQNS
-1104 DVGIERNGT
+1104 I
-1113 SARHLALQN
+1113 LQN
-1122 FNPSGEQIGAS
+1122 STEQNS
-1133 KTNIARFYFQN
+1133 
-1144 FSAGGGRF
+1144 
-1152 AANKTGVLDLINFDA
+1152 
-1167 CGRRIEASKTDALGS
+1167 EAQD
-1182 CFQNFDAAGG
+1182 
-1192 LRMRASGAQIGK
+1192 
-1204 GSAGPLRYAMQILN
+1204 
-1218 PSGSRMRSYGM
+1218 
-1229 GAARFCSQNFNGR
+1229 
-1242 GVAADAVNFTLGA
+1242 FT
-1255 ANYILDAKNFAPCGA
+1255 AKNFTDQNSSQQ
-1270 NFTPPP
+1270 NFT
-1276 SGVVR
+1276 
-1281 TKNGAVRINTNDTA
+1281 A
-1295 RTAATLAQIGQIE
+1295 RDFTTQSLAPA
-1308 NTSRIMDDA
+1308 N
-1317 AQTKTDAART
+1317 
-1327 ESDAAPIKAGALQ
+1327 
-1340 TESTAAQIQTDT
+1340 
-1352 SKSEGGT
+1352 SK
-1359 VQVRTGEYFVR
+1359 VKTGEYFAR
-1370 ANDEPFALSLG
+1370 TNGEAFTLSLG
-1381 AGEYEIGCLDENANF
+1381 AGDFELGCLDENANF
-1396 IKANF
+1396 AKANF
-1401 VVNQRK
+1401 RVNERK

>member
-11 ALFCAFTFVL
+11 ALFCAFAFAL

-265 ALLAFNN
+265 ALLAFSNYKMQN
-272 FANARNLRGFAH
+272 FTAKDDANFTQNFDSNGAPGGA
-284 ANSAQDAALCSSDAL
+284 AGQAGSSAYRAAAAVESKFSDAA
-299 STGCEGGADLNLS
+299 GAESNFTAAAKVGLNLS
-312 SPAASSKS
+312 SAANTQTGVDLKEMNPKEADFKTDAPKS
-320 RLQADLTLNK
+320 LNLGGTSLNLNEREGAESQAGAKPNEPKNVKPNEREGANLDERQDLINAAHPSQNTQSPNLNEQRGATYSPQNYNADANSNKGQTEYSPQNPSADINLNK
-330 GSGGTAKL
+330 RQNVVGTAH
-338 NVPQHEKD
+338 PHQ
-346 GARAGLN
+346 
-353 FTEPAELNSCSQ
+353 
-365 ALNSNSQADQS
+365 NSQNRQ
-376 QSDAADL
+376 
-383 SARLRARS
+383 
-391 GGEQARINA
+391 N
-400 KVSGDLNFNSQA
+400 LN
-412 SISFCSKTSL
+412 
-422 DLAGLNSRS
+422 LNSR
-431 KVEPGSSLQTGS
+431 
-443 NFAPKS
+443 
-449 HFENFKILDLG
+449 
-460 AQAGQASSS
+460 
-469 VAPKERAAQDEDARG
+469 QDTAH
-484 EEQGVSNKN
+484 
-493 LQNKPRK
+493 P
-500 EQDAQSVYPS
+500 
-510 ARLGAASPPSNL
+510 
-522 SADANLDKKWGVASA
+522 
-537 SHAPQNPQT
+537 PQNPQAD
-546 KASSSERPSVNF
+546 ASSSERSSANF
-558 SAQTNSS
+558 SAQTNSVSDASTQADFAS
-565 SSAKMQTD
+565 SDASTQTD
-573 SAASAELQANSDPN
+573 STPGAKIQTGSASGARAQTNSSLS
-587 AKVPQN
+587 AK
-593 FALAAQAQINSNPK
+593 AQINSYPN
-607 AKTQENF
+607 AKTQENSA
-614 KNFKALAQ
+614 NSKAGSQ
-622 SKEQTARAQELAR
+622 PKEQTARAQELAR
-635 LSEGKIYS
+635 LNEGKIYS
-643 NLDLKT
+643 SLDLKT

-654 NFLKDE
+654 VFLKSE
-660 ILELRS
+660 ILSLRD

-692 FSGREGQNDGVRSQ
+692 FSANEGQNDGVRSQ

-717 YAKALEHGL
+717 YAKALEYGL

-736 PIIFAGYVPRNYNQG
+736 PITFAGYVPRNYNQS

-772 LNLMLEGDGL
+772 LNLMLGDDGL
-782 YEMLSNVHLAEFS
+782 YEMLSGVHLAEFS

-832 IAGAKT
+832 IAGAKI
-838 GDEMQIL
+838 GDDAKIL
-845 TPQSVYI
+845 TPQSAYI

-872 LNAPPLMFKTGTTA
+872 LNAPPLMFKTGTSA

-909 DGSKTKDISGGVS
+909 DGSKTRDLSGGVS

-935 KSAMLGETEFA
+935 KSGMLGEVEFA
-946 RPHGVSLQSVCAD
+946 RPAGVSLRRVCTD
-959 AYREESCAQ
+959 AYREKECAQ
-968 SANDLTIEGVELNEE
+968 SAEDLTIDGIEPNEE
-983 CEIYGTNELFYLLK
+983 CEIYGTSELFYLLK
-997 HGLIDPQKARTGR
+997 HGLVDPQKVRAGR
-1010 CATKFAAV
+1010 CAAKFAAV
-1018 KPTLNDINAKTYETG
+1018 KPVLNDINAKTYETG
-1033 SGGTLRL
+1033 ADGTLRL

-1049 RNVYLKISGGNEEF
+1049 ERVYIRLNGGSREF
-1063 IALSLLTSKSASPGR
+1063 IALNSTAFTRENSADLDFEHSS
-1078 AAERGFKISNLAALN
+1078 AAQQDNLKQNFTAQN
-1093 SFVLN
+1093 SMRQNL
-1098 FAPQNF
+1098 APQNLKSQNLTKQNSAGLNF
-1104 DVGIERNGT
+1104 IAENLATRN
-1113 SARHLALQN
+1113 LASQNSILQN
-1122 FNPSGEQIGAS
+1122 STEQNS
-1133 KTNIARFYFQN
+1133 EVQNFTDQN
-1144 FSAGGGRF
+1144 FSQ
-1152 AANKTGVLDLINFDA
+1152 
-1167 CGRRIEASKTDALGS
+1167 
-1182 CFQNFDAAGG
+1182 QN
-1192 LRMRASGAQIGK
+1192 S
-1204 GSAGPLRYAMQILN
+1204 
-1218 PSGSRMRSYGM
+1218 
-1229 GAARFCSQNFNGR
+1229 AAR
-1242 GVAADAVNFTLGA
+1242 DFTTQSLA
-1255 ANYILDAKNFAPCGA
+1255 PAN
-1270 NFTPPP
+1270 
-1276 SGVVR
+1276 
-1281 TKNGAVRINTNDTA
+1281 
-1295 RTAATLAQIGQIE
+1295 
-1308 NTSRIMDDA
+1308 
-1317 AQTKTDAART
+1317 
-1327 ESDAAPIKAGALQ
+1327 
-1340 TESTAAQIQTDT
+1340 
-1352 SKSEGGT
+1352 SK
-1359 VQVRTGEYFVR
+1359 VKTGEYFAR
-1370 ANDEPFALSLG
+1370 TNGEAFTLSLG
-1381 AGEYEIGCLDENANF
+1381 AGDFELGCLDENANF
-1396 IKANF
+1396 AKANF
-1401 VVNQRK
+1401 RVNERK

>member
-11 ALFCAFTFVL
+11 ALFCAFAFAL

-60 IWRFYASADEIPP
+60 IWRFYAAADEIPP

-92 VNPASILRAATYNF
+92 VNPASILRATTYNF

-248 EPFSP
+248 EPFLP

-265 ALLAFNN
+265 ALLAFSNYKMQN
-272 FANARNLRGFAH
+272 FIAKDDVNFTRNFDSNGAP
-284 ANSAQDAALCSSDAL
+284 
-299 STGCEGGADLNLS
+299 GGA
-312 SPAASSKS
+312 
-320 RLQADLTLNK
+320 
-330 GSGGTAKL
+330 
-338 NVPQHEKD
+338 
-346 GARAGLN
+346 
-353 FTEPAELNSCSQ
+353 
-365 ALNSNSQADQS
+365 
-376 QSDAADL
+376 
-383 SARLRARS
+383 
-391 GGEQARINA
+391 
-400 KVSGDLNFNSQA
+400 
-412 SISFCSKTSL
+412 
-422 DLAGLNSRS
+422 
-431 KVEPGSSLQTGS
+431 
-443 NFAPKS
+443 
-449 HFENFKILDLG
+449 
-460 AQAGQASSS
+460 AGQASSTAYRAAAAELNFS
-469 VAPKERAAQDEDARG
+469 DAAGAETNFTAATRGEPNLLNAANAQAGADSKEMNSKEADFKTDAPKSLNLGGTSLNLNEREGAKSQAGVKPNEPESAVKPNGGKSANLDERRDLINVAHPSQNSQSLNLN
-484 EEQGVSNKN
+484 EQRSAMR
-493 LQNKPRK
+493 LPQNF
-500 EQDAQSVYPS
+500 
-510 ARLGAASPPSNL
+510 
-522 SADANLDKKWGVASA
+522 SADANSNKGQTEYSPQNPSADINLDKRQNAIGTAHPYQNSQNTQDLNLNSRQDTA
-537 SHAPQNPQT
+537 HPPQNPQ
-546 KASSSERPSVNF
+546 ADANSSERSSANF
-558 SAQTNSS
+558 SAQTNSVSDASAQTDFPS
-565 SSAKMQTD
+565 SDANAQTD
-573 SAASAELQANSDPN
+573 STPGAKIQTNSVSG
-587 AKVPQN
+587 AKSRAN
-593 FALAAQAQINSNPK
+593 FASDTKAQINSDLN
-607 AKTQENF
+607 AKTRENSAGSEASA
-614 KNFKALAQ
+614 K
-622 SKEQTARAQELAR
+622 SKEQTALEQELAR
-635 LSEGKIYS
+635 LNEGKIYS
-643 NLDLKT
+643 SLDLKT

-654 NFLKDE
+654 GFLKSE
-660 ILELRS
+660 ILSLRD

-692 FSGREGQNDGVRSQ
+692 FSANEGQNDGVRSQ

-736 PIIFAGYVPRNYNQG
+736 PITFAGYVPRNYNQG
-751 FMGAVSATDA
+751 FLGAVSATDA

-811 LMDLARLYSAFANG
+811 LMDLTRLYSAFANG

-832 IAGAKT
+832 IAGAKI
-838 GDEMQIL
+838 GDDTKIL
-845 TPQSVYI
+845 TPQSAYI

-872 LNAPPLMFKTGTTA
+872 LNAPPLMFKTGTSA

-909 DGSKTKDISGGVS
+909 DGSKTRDLSGGVS
-922 AAKVAFNMFAFLD
+922 AAKVAFTMFAFLD
-935 KSAMLGETEFA
+935 KSAMLGEAEFA
-946 RPHGVSLQSVCAD
+946 RPTGVSLRRVCTD
-959 AYREESCAQ
+959 AYREKECVQ
-968 SANDLTIEGVELNEE
+968 SAEDLTIDGVEPNEE
-983 CEIYGTNELFYLLK
+983 CEIYGTSELFYLLK
-997 HGLIDPQKARTGR
+997 HGLVDPQKVRAGR
-1010 CATKFAAV
+1010 CAAKFAAV
-1018 KPTLNDINAKTYETG
+1018 KPVLNDINAKTYETG
-1033 SGGTLRL
+1033 ADGFLRL

-1049 RNVYLKISGGNEEF
+1049 ERVYIRLSGGSREF
-1063 IALSLLTSKSASPGR
+1063 IALNSTAFTRENSTDLDFEHSSA
-1078 AAERGFKISNLAALN
+1078 AQQDNLKQNFTAQN
-1093 SFVLN
+1093 SMRQN
-1098 FAPQNF
+1098 SAPQNLKSQ
-1104 DVGIERNGT
+1104 NLT
-1113 SARHLALQN
+1113 KQNSAGLNFIAENPATQNLASQNSILQN
-1122 FNPSGEQIGAS
+1122 STEQNS
-1133 KTNIARFYFQN
+1133 EVQN
-1144 FSAGGGRF
+1144 F
-1152 AANKTGVLDLINFDA
+1152 T
-1167 CGRRIEASKTDALGS
+1167 
-1182 CFQNFDAAGG
+1182 
-1192 LRMRASGAQIGK
+1192 
-1204 GSAGPLRYAMQILN
+1204 
-1218 PSGSRMRSYGM
+1218 
-1229 GAARFCSQNFNGR
+1229 
-1242 GVAADAVNFTLGA
+1242 
-1255 ANYILDAKNFAPCGA
+1255 AKNFTDQNSSQQNFVARDFTTQSLAP
-1270 NFTPPP
+1270 
-1276 SGVVR
+1276 
-1281 TKNGAVRINTNDTA
+1281 TN
-1295 RTAATLAQIGQIE
+1295 
-1308 NTSRIMDDA
+1308 
-1317 AQTKTDAART
+1317 
-1327 ESDAAPIKAGALQ
+1327 
-1340 TESTAAQIQTDT
+1340 
-1352 SKSEGGT
+1352 SK
-1359 VQVRTGEYFVR
+1359 VKTGEYFAR
-1370 ANDEPFALSLG
+1370 TNGEAFTLSLG
-1381 AGEYEIGCLDENANF
+1381 AGDFELGCLDENANF
-1396 IKANF
+1396 AKANF
-1401 VVNQRK
+1401 RVNERK

>member
-11 ALFCAFTFVL
+11 TLFCAFAFAL

-234 GGVISQSEYERALA
+234 GGVISQSEYERAIA

-272 FANARNLRGFAH
+272 YKMQNFTAKDDVNFTQNLE
-284 ANSAQDAALCSSDAL
+284 Q
-299 STGCEGGADLNLS
+299 GGAL
-312 SPAASSKS
+312 
-320 RLQADLTLNK
+320 
-330 GSGGTAKL
+330 GGT
-338 NVPQHEKD
+338 
-346 GARAGLN
+346 
-353 FTEPAELNSCSQ
+353 
-365 ALNSNSQADQS
+365 
-376 QSDAADL
+376 
-383 SARLRARS
+383 
-391 GGEQARINA
+391 
-400 KVSGDLNFNSQA
+400 
-412 SISFCSKTSL
+412 
-422 DLAGLNSRS
+422 
-431 KVEPGSSLQTGS
+431 
-443 NFAPKS
+443 
-449 HFENFKILDLG
+449 
-460 AQAGQASSS
+460 AGQASSAAHRTAAAES
-469 VAPKERAAQDEDARG
+469 NFSDATSAESNFTAAANVRANLSSAVNAQVGVDLKEMNPKEADFKTDAPKSLNLGGTSLNLNEREGVESQAGAKPNEPKNVKPNEREGANLNERQDLINAAHPSQNTQSPNLNEQRG
-484 EEQGVSNKN
+484 AAH
-493 LQNKPRK
+493 LPQNFSADTEGQTEYLP
-500 EQDAQSVYPS
+500 QNPS
-510 ARLGAASPPSNL
+510 ADINL
-522 SADANLDKKWGVASA
+522 NKRQNVVSTAHPHQNSQNPQNLNLNSRQDTA
-537 SHAPQNPQT
+537 HPPQNPQ
-546 KASSSERPSVNF
+546 ADANSSERSSANF
-558 SAQTNSS
+558 SEQTNSVS
-565 SSAKMQTD
+565 DASAQTD
-573 SAASAELQANSDPN
+573 SAPGAKIQTNSVSGAKSQANSALN
-587 AKVPQN
+587 AKTRE
-593 FALAAQAQINSNPK
+593 NSLNSE
-607 AKTQENF
+607 AS
-614 KNFKALAQ
+614 AQ
-622 SKEQTARAQELAR
+622 SKEQTALAQELAR
-635 LSEGKIYS
+635 LNEGKIYS
-643 NLDLKT
+643 SLDLKT

-654 NFLKDE
+654 GFLKSE
-660 ILELRS
+660 ILSLRD

-692 FSGREGQNDGVRSQ
+692 FSANEGQNDGVRSQ

-736 PIIFAGYVPRNYNQG
+736 PITFAGYVPRNYNQG
-751 FMGAVSATDA
+751 FLGAVSATDA

-772 LNLMLEGDGL
+772 LNLMLGDDGL

-832 IAGAKT
+832 IAGVKIGDDAK
-838 GDEMQIL
+838 IL
-845 TPQSVYI
+845 TPQGAYI

-872 LNAPPLMFKTGTTA
+872 LNAPPLMFKTGTSA

-909 DGSKTKDISGGVS
+909 DGSKTRDLSGGVS

-935 KSAMLGETEFA
+935 KSGMLGEAEFA
-946 RPHGVSLQSVCAD
+946 RPAGVSFRRVCTD
-959 AYREESCAQ
+959 AYREKECAQ
-968 SANDLTIEGVELNEE
+968 SAEDLAIDGVEPNEE
-983 CEIYGTNELFYLLK
+983 CEIYGTSELFYLLK
-997 HGLIDPQKARTGR
+997 HGLVDPQKVRAGR
-1010 CATKFAAV
+1010 CAAKFAAV
-1018 KPTLNDINAKTYETG
+1018 KPVLNDINAKTYETG
-1033 SGGTLRL
+1033 ADGFLRL

-1049 RNVYLKISGGNEEF
+1049 QNVYLKISGGNEGL
-1063 IALSLLTSKSASPGR
+1063 IALNPIASKRPSLNPAG
-1078 AAERGFKISNLAALN
+1078 GNFKISRSAERNSTKRNLNERNPAKQNLNGSNLNEQNSTLLSSVPVAAPIRGLNLNEQNSAADRSGSAEAALN
-1093 SFVLN
+1093 LED
-1098 FAPQNF
+1098 QNRTKQ
-1104 DVGIERNGT
+1104 D
-1113 SARHLALQN
+1113 
-1122 FNPSGEQIGAS
+1122 
-1133 KTNIARFYFQN
+1133 
-1144 FSAGGGRF
+1144 FSA
-1152 AANKTGVLDLINFDA
+1152 KT
-1167 CGRRIEASKTDALGS
+1167 
-1182 CFQNFDAAGG
+1182 
-1192 LRMRASGAQIGK
+1192 
-1204 GSAGPLRYAMQILN
+1204 LN
-1218 PSGSRMRSYGM
+1218 
-1229 GAARFCSQNFNGR
+1229 
-1242 GVAADAVNFTLGA
+1242 
-1255 ANYILDAKNFAPCGA
+1255 
-1270 NFTPPP
+1270 
-1276 SGVVR
+1276 
-1281 TKNGAVRINTNDTA
+1281 
-1295 RTAATLAQIGQIE
+1295 LAQ
-1308 NTSRIMDDA
+1308 SR
-1317 AQTKTDAART
+1317 
-1327 ESDAAPIKAGALQ
+1327 
-1340 TESTAAQIQTDT
+1340 
-1352 SKSEGGT
+1352 T
-1359 VQVRTGEYFVR
+1359 VQIKTGEYFTR
-1370 ANDEPFALSLG
+1370 ANDESFMLSLG

>member
-11 ALFCAFTFVL
+11 ALFCAFAFAL

-157 FSKDEILGMYFNLA
+157 FSKDEILGMYFNLT

-265 ALLAFNN
+265 ALLAFSNYKMQN
-272 FANARNLRGFAH
+272 FIAKDDVNFTQNLE
-284 ANSAQDAALCSSDAL
+284 Q
-299 STGCEGGADLNLS
+299 GGAPGATAGQVSPSARRAATEAESNFSDVASAETNFTTAAKVELNLS
-312 SPAASSKS
+312 SVANAKAGVDSNEMNPKEADFKTDVPGSLNLGGRTSLNLNEREGAKSQTGAKPNESKS
-320 RLQADLTLNK
+320 VKQNEREGANLCKRRDFIDAAHPSQNSQSLNLNEQRAIAYSPQNFSVDTNSDKGQTEYLLQNPSADINLNK
-330 GSGGTAKL
+330 RQ
-338 NVPQHEKD
+338 NVV
-346 GARAGLN
+346 GAAH
-353 FTEPAELNSCSQ
+353 PHQ
-365 ALNSNSQADQS
+365 NSQNQ
-376 QSDAADL
+376 Q
-383 SARLRARS
+383 
-391 GGEQARINA
+391 N
-400 KVSGDLNFNSQA
+400 LN
-412 SISFCSKTSL
+412 
-422 DLAGLNSRS
+422 LNSRQDTAHL
-431 KVEPGSSLQTGS
+431 PQ
-443 NFAPKS
+443 NF
-449 HFENFKILDLG
+449 
-460 AQAGQASSS
+460 Q
-469 VAPKERAAQDEDARG
+469 
-484 EEQGVSNKN
+484 
-493 LQNKPRK
+493 
-500 EQDAQSVYPS
+500 
-510 ARLGAASPPSNL
+510 
-522 SADANLDKKWGVASA
+522 ADAN
-537 SHAPQNPQT
+537 
-546 KASSSERPSVNF
+546 SSERSSANF
-558 SAQTNSS
+558 SAQTNSVS
-565 SSAKMQTD
+565 DASAQTVFASLNANAQTD
-573 SAASAELQANSDPN
+573 STPDAKIQTNSVLD
-587 AKVPQN
+587 AKSREN
-593 FALAAQAQINSNPK
+593 STSDTKAQINSDLNAK
-607 AKTQENF
+607 ARGNSAGSE
-614 KNFKALAQ
+614 ASAQ
-622 SKEQTARAQELAR
+622 SKEQTALAQEFAR
-635 LSEGKIYS
+635 LNEGKIYS
-643 NLDLKT
+643 SLDLKT

-654 NFLKDE
+654 GFLKSE
-660 ILELRS
+660 ILSLRD

-832 IAGAKT
+832 IAGARI
-838 GDEMQIL
+838 GDDAKIL
-845 TPQSVYI
+845 TPQSAYI

-872 LNAPPLMFKTGTTA
+872 LNAPPLMFKTGTSA

-909 DGSKTKDISGGVS
+909 DGSKTRDLSGGVS

-935 KSAMLGETEFA
+935 KSGMLGEAEFA
-946 RPHGVSLQSVCAD
+946 RPAGVSFRRVCTD
-959 AYREESCAQ
+959 AYREKECAQ
-968 SANDLTIEGVELNEE
+968 SAEDLTIDGVEPNEE
-983 CEIYGTNELFYLLK
+983 CEIYGTSELFYLLK
-997 HGLIDPQKARTGR
+997 HGLLDPQKVRAGR
-1010 CATKFAAV
+1010 CAAKFAAV
-1018 KPTLNDINAKTYETG
+1018 KPVLNDINAKTYETG
-1033 SGGTLRL
+1033 ADGTLWL

-1049 RNVYLKISGGNEEF
+1049 ERVYIRLSGGSREF
-1063 IALSLLTSKSASPGR
+1063 IALNSTAFTGENSTYLDFEHSSAAQQDNLKQNLVQQNFVEQNSTAQNSMR
-1078 AAERGFKISNLAALN
+1078 QNLASQNVKSQNLTKQN
-1093 SFVLN
+1093 SVEWN
-1098 FAPQNF
+1098 FITKNPVA
-1104 DVGIERNGT
+1104 RN
-1113 SARHLALQN
+1113 LALQN
-1122 FNPSGEQIGAS
+1122 SILQNSTEQ
-1133 KTNIARFYFQN
+1133 N
-1144 FSAGGGRF
+1144 
-1152 AANKTGVLDLINFDA
+1152 
-1167 CGRRIEASKTDALGS
+1167 
-1182 CFQNFDAAGG
+1182 
-1192 LRMRASGAQIGK
+1192 SGAQ
-1204 GSAGPLRYAMQILN
+1204 
-1218 PSGSRMRSYGM
+1218 
-1229 GAARFCSQNFNGR
+1229 
-1242 GVAADAVNFTLGA
+1242 NFT
-1255 ANYILDAKNFAPCGA
+1255 AKNFTDQNSSQQNFVARDFTTQSLAP
-1270 NFTPPP
+1270 
-1276 SGVVR
+1276 
-1281 TKNGAVRINTNDTA
+1281 TN
-1295 RTAATLAQIGQIE
+1295 
-1308 NTSRIMDDA
+1308 
-1317 AQTKTDAART
+1317 
-1327 ESDAAPIKAGALQ
+1327 
-1340 TESTAAQIQTDT
+1340 
-1352 SKSEGGT
+1352 SK
-1359 VQVRTGEYFVR
+1359 VKTGEYFAR
-1370 ANDEPFALSLG
+1370 TNGEAFTLSLG
-1381 AGEYEIGCLDENANF
+1381 AGDFELGCLDENANF
-1396 IKANF
+1396 AKANF
-1401 VVNQRK
+1401 RVNERK

>member
-1 MKFLKFTLKI
+1 MKFLKFMVKI
-11 ALFCAFTFVL
+11 ALFCAFIFSL

-60 IWRFYASADEIPP
+60 IWRFYAAADEIPP

-265 ALLAFNN
+265 ALLAFSNYKMQN
-272 FANARNLRGFAH
+272 FTAKDDVNFTQNFDSNGAPGGAARQAGSSAH
-284 ANSAQDAALCSSDAL
+284 RTATGAESNFSDAA
-299 STGCEGGADLNLS
+299 GAESNFTVATKVGANLS
-312 SPAASSKS
+312 SAANAQAGVDLKEMNPKEADFKTNAPKSLNLGERTSLNLNEREGVESQAGAKSNESKS
-320 RLQADLTLNK
+320 VKPNEREGANLDERQDLINVARPSQNTQSLNLNEQRDAARLPQNFSADTDSNKSQTEYSPQNPSADINLNK
-330 GSGGTAKL
+330 RQNVVGTAH
-338 NVPQHEKD
+338 PYQ
-346 GARAGLN
+346 
-353 FTEPAELNSCSQ
+353 
-365 ALNSNSQADQS
+365 NSQNPQ
-376 QSDAADL
+376 
-383 SARLRARS
+383 
-391 GGEQARINA
+391 N
-400 KVSGDLNFNSQA
+400 LN
-412 SISFCSKTSL
+412 
-422 DLAGLNSRS
+422 LNSR
-431 KVEPGSSLQTGS
+431 
-443 NFAPKS
+443 
-449 HFENFKILDLG
+449 
-460 AQAGQASSS
+460 
-469 VAPKERAAQDEDARG
+469 QDTAH
-484 EEQGVSNKN
+484 
-493 LQNKPRK
+493 P
-500 EQDAQSVYPS
+500 
-510 ARLGAASPPSNL
+510 
-522 SADANLDKKWGVASA
+522 
-537 SHAPQNPQT
+537 PQNPQ
-546 KASSSERPSVNF
+546 ADANSSERSSANF
-558 SAQTNSS
+558 SAQTNSVSDASAQTDFPS
-565 SSAKMQTD
+565 SDANAQTD
-573 SAASAELQANSDPN
+573 STPGAKIQTNSVSG
-587 AKVPQN
+587 AKSRAN
-593 FALAAQAQINSNPK
+593 FASDTKAQINSDLNSKTRGNSANSK
-607 AKTQENF
+607 AGV
-614 KNFKALAQ
+614 Q

-635 LSEGKIYS
+635 LNEGKIYS
-643 NLDLKT
+643 SLDLKT

-654 NFLKDE
+654 GFLKSE
-660 ILELRS
+660 ILSLRD

-692 FSGREGQNDGVRSQ
+692 FSANEGQNDGVRSQ

-736 PIIFAGYVPRNYNQG
+736 PITFAGYVPRNYNQG
-751 FMGAVSATDA
+751 FLGAVSATDA

-772 LNLMLEGDGL
+772 LNLMLGDDGL

-832 IAGAKT
+832 IAGAKI
-838 GDEMQIL
+838 GDDAKIL
-845 TPQSVYI
+845 TPQSAYI

-872 LNAPPLMFKTGTTA
+872 LNAPPLMFKTGTSA

-909 DGSKTKDISGGVS
+909 DGSKTRDLSGGVS

-935 KSAMLGETEFA
+935 KSGMLGEVEFA
-946 RPHGVSLQSVCAD
+946 RPAGVSLRRVCTD
-959 AYREESCAQ
+959 AYREKECAQ
-968 SANDLTIEGVELNEE
+968 SAEDLTIDGIEPNEE
-983 CEIYGTNELFYLLK
+983 CEIYGTSELFYLLK
-997 HGLIDPQKARTGR
+997 HGLVDPQKVRAGR
-1010 CATKFAAV
+1010 CAAKFAAV
-1018 KPTLNDINAKTYETG
+1018 KPVLNDINAKTYETG
-1033 SGGTLRL
+1033 ADGTLRL

-1049 RNVYLKISGGNEEF
+1049 ERVYIRLSGGSREF
-1063 IALSLLTSKSASPGR
+1063 IALNSTAFTRENSADLDFEHSST
-1078 AAERGFKISNLAALN
+1078 AQQDNLKQNFTEQN
-1093 SFVLN
+1093 STAQNSMRQNL
-1098 FAPQNF
+1098 APQNLKSQNLTKQNSAGLNF
-1104 DVGIERNGT
+1104 IAENLAIRN
-1113 SARHLALQN
+1113 LASQNSILQN
-1122 FNPSGEQIGAS
+1122 STEQNSEA
-1133 KTNIARFYFQN
+1133 QN
-1144 FSAGGGRF
+1144 F
-1152 AANKTGVLDLINFDA
+1152 T
-1167 CGRRIEASKTDALGS
+1167 
-1182 CFQNFDAAGG
+1182 
-1192 LRMRASGAQIGK
+1192 
-1204 GSAGPLRYAMQILN
+1204 
-1218 PSGSRMRSYGM
+1218 
-1229 GAARFCSQNFNGR
+1229 
-1242 GVAADAVNFTLGA
+1242 
-1255 ANYILDAKNFAPCGA
+1255 AKNFTDQNSSQQ
-1270 NFTPPP
+1270 NFT
-1276 SGVVR
+1276 
-1281 TKNGAVRINTNDTA
+1281 A
-1295 RTAATLAQIGQIE
+1295 RDFTTQILAPA
-1308 NTSRIMDDA
+1308 N
-1317 AQTKTDAART
+1317 
-1327 ESDAAPIKAGALQ
+1327 
-1340 TESTAAQIQTDT
+1340 
-1352 SKSEGGT
+1352 SK
-1359 VQVRTGEYFVR
+1359 VKTGEYFAR
-1370 ANDEPFALSLG
+1370 TNGEAFTLNLG
-1381 AGEYEIGCLDENANF
+1381 AGDFELGCLDENANF
-1396 IKANF
+1396 AKANF
-1401 VVNQRK
+1401 RVNERK

>member
-11 ALFCAFTFVL
+11 ALFCAFTFAL

-29 PLNLDMLNKQKSRIL
+29 PLNLDVLNKQKSRIL

-52 NMQISDDQ
+52 NMQIGDDQ

-265 ALLAFNN
+265 ALLAFSNYKMQN
-272 FANARNLRGFAH
+272 FTVKDDVNFTQNLEQGGAPGATSEQASSAARRAAAEAESNF
-284 ANSAQDAALCSSDAL
+284 SDAASAESGFTVAAKV
-299 STGCEGGADLNLS
+299 ELNLS
-312 SPAASSKS
+312 NAAEAQTGVDLKEINSKEADFKTNAPKNLNLGGTSLNLNEREGAESQTDAKPNESKS
-320 RLQADLTLNK
+320 VKPNER
-330 GSGGTAKL
+330 
-338 NVPQHEKD
+338 E
-346 GARAGLN
+346 GANLDERRD
-353 FTEPAELNSCSQ
+353 FI
-365 ALNSNSQADQS
+365 
-376 QSDAADL
+376 DAAYSPQNTQSLNLNEQRDA
-383 SARLRARS
+383 ARLP
-391 GGEQARINA
+391 Q
-400 KVSGDLNFNSQA
+400 NFQ
-412 SISFCSKTSL
+412 
-422 DLAGLNSRS
+422 
-431 KVEPGSSLQTGS
+431 
-443 NFAPKS
+443 
-449 HFENFKILDLG
+449 
-460 AQAGQASSS
+460 
-469 VAPKERAAQDEDARG
+469 
-484 EEQGVSNKN
+484 
-493 LQNKPRK
+493 
-500 EQDAQSVYPS
+500 
-510 ARLGAASPPSNL
+510 
-522 SADANLDKKWGVASA
+522 ADAN
-537 SHAPQNPQT
+537 
-546 KASSSERPSVNF
+546 SSERPRVNF
-558 SAQTNSS
+558 IAQINSVSDVSMQTDFASSNANAQTDSTS
-565 SSAKMQTD
+565 DAKMQTA
-573 SAASAELQANSDPN
+573 SAASAESQANSAPN

-593 FALAAQAQINSNPK
+593 FALAARAQANSDPN
-607 AKTQENF
+607 AKTQENSANS
-614 KNFKALAQ
+614 KGGAQ
-622 SKEQTARAQELAR
+622 SKEQTARAREFAR
-635 LSEGKIYS
+635 LNEGKIYS
-643 NLDLKT
+643 SLDLKT

-654 NFLKDE
+654 GFLKSE
-660 ILELRS
+660 ILSLRD

-692 FSGREGQNDGVRSQ
+692 FSANEGQNDGVRSQ

-717 YAKALEHGL
+717 YAKALQHGL

-811 LMDLARLYSAFANG
+811 LMDLTRLYSAFANG

-832 IAGAKT
+832 IAGVKIGDDAK
-838 GDEMQIL
+838 IL
-845 TPQSVYI
+845 TPQSAYI

-872 LNAPPLMFKTGTTA
+872 LNAPPLMFKTGTSA

-909 DGSKTKDISGGVS
+909 DGSKTRDLSGGVS

-935 KSAMLGETEFA
+935 KSGMLGEVEFA
-946 RPHGVSLQSVCAD
+946 RPAGVSLRRVCTD
-959 AYREESCAQ
+959 AYREKECAQ
-968 SANDLTIEGVELNEE
+968 SADDLTIDGVEPNEE
-983 CEIYGTNELFYLLK
+983 CEIYGTSELFYLLK
-997 HGLIDPQKARTGR
+997 HGLLDPQKVRTGR
-1010 CATKFAAV
+1010 CAAKFSAV
-1018 KPTLNDINAKTYETG
+1018 KPVLNDINAKTYETG
-1033 SGGTLRL
+1033 EDGTLRL

-1049 RNVYLKISGGNEEF
+1049 ERVYIRLSGGSREF
-1063 IALSLLTSKSASPGR
+1063 IALNSTAFTGENSTDLDSKHSSTAQQD
-1078 AAERGFKISNLAALN
+1078 NLKQNFTAQN
-1093 SFVLN
+1093 SMRQN
-1098 FAPQNF
+1098 SAPQNLKSQNLTKQNSVEWNF
-1104 DVGIERNGT
+1104 VAENPATRN
-1113 SARHLALQN
+1113 LASQNSILQN
-1122 FNPSGEQIGAS
+1122 STEQNSEA
-1133 KTNIARFYFQN
+1133 QN
-1144 FSAGGGRF
+1144 F
-1152 AANKTGVLDLINFDA
+1152 T
-1167 CGRRIEASKTDALGS
+1167 
-1182 CFQNFDAAGG
+1182 
-1192 LRMRASGAQIGK
+1192 
-1204 GSAGPLRYAMQILN
+1204 
-1218 PSGSRMRSYGM
+1218 
-1229 GAARFCSQNFNGR
+1229 
-1242 GVAADAVNFTLGA
+1242 
-1255 ANYILDAKNFAPCGA
+1255 AKNFTDQNSSQQNFVAQDFTTQSLAPA
-1270 NFTPPP
+1270 N
-1276 SGVVR
+1276 
-1281 TKNGAVRINTNDTA
+1281 
-1295 RTAATLAQIGQIE
+1295 
-1308 NTSRIMDDA
+1308 
-1317 AQTKTDAART
+1317 
-1327 ESDAAPIKAGALQ
+1327 
-1340 TESTAAQIQTDT
+1340 
-1352 SKSEGGT
+1352 SK
-1359 VQVRTGEYFVR
+1359 VKTGEYFAR
-1370 ANDEPFALSLG
+1370 TNGEAFTLSLG
-1381 AGEYEIGCLDENANF
+1381 AGDFELGCLDENANF
-1396 IKANF
+1396 AKANF
-1401 VVNQRK
+1401 RVNERK

>member
-11 ALFCAFTFVL
+11 ALFCAFAFAL

-234 GGVISQSEYERALA
+234 GGVISQSEYERAIA

-272 FANARNLRGFAH
+272 YKMQNFTAKDDVNFTQNLE
-284 ANSAQDAALCSSDAL
+284 Q
-299 STGCEGGADLNLS
+299 GGAL
-312 SPAASSKS
+312 
-320 RLQADLTLNK
+320 
-330 GSGGTAKL
+330 GGT
-338 NVPQHEKD
+338 
-346 GARAGLN
+346 
-353 FTEPAELNSCSQ
+353 
-365 ALNSNSQADQS
+365 
-376 QSDAADL
+376 
-383 SARLRARS
+383 
-391 GGEQARINA
+391 
-400 KVSGDLNFNSQA
+400 
-412 SISFCSKTSL
+412 
-422 DLAGLNSRS
+422 
-431 KVEPGSSLQTGS
+431 
-443 NFAPKS
+443 
-449 HFENFKILDLG
+449 
-460 AQAGQASSS
+460 AGQASSAAHRTAAAESNFSDAASAETNFTTAAKVGTNLSS
-469 VAPKERAAQDEDARG
+469 VANTQAGVDLKEMNPKEADFKTDAPKSLNLGGTSLNLNEREG
-484 EEQGVSNKN
+484 AKSQAGVKLNEPKSA
-493 LQNKPRK
+493 KPNERK
-500 EQDAQSVYPS
+500 
-510 ARLGAASPPSNL
+510 G
-522 SADANLDKKWGVASA
+522 ANLDEKRDFIAAHPSQGLNLNEQRATAYSPYNFSA
-537 SHAPQNPQT
+537 DTDLDKGQTEYLPQNPSVDINLNKRQNVVGTAHPHQNSQNPQNLNLNSRQDIAHPPQNPQ
-546 KASSSERPSVNF
+546 ADANSSERSSANF
-558 SAQTNSS
+558 SAQTNSVS
-565 SSAKMQTD
+565 DASTQADFALDAKMQTA
-573 SAASAELQANSDPN
+573 SAASAESRANPAPN
-587 AKVPQN
+587 VKVPQN
-593 FALAAQAQINSNPK
+593 LALAAQAQINSYPN
-607 AKTQENF
+607 AKTQENSA
-614 KNFKALAQ
+614 NSKAGSQ
-622 SKEQTARAQELAR
+622 PKEQTARAQELAR
-635 LSEGKIYS
+635 LNEGKIYS
-643 NLDLKT
+643 SLDLKT

-654 NFLKDE
+654 VFLKSE
-660 ILELRS
+660 ILSLRD

-692 FSGREGQNDGVRSQ
+692 FSANEGQNDGVRSQ

-717 YAKALEHGL
+717 YAKALEYGL

-736 PIIFAGYVPRNYNQG
+736 PITFAGYVPRNYNQS

-772 LNLMLEGDGL
+772 LNLMLGDDGL
-782 YEMLSNVHLAEFS
+782 YEMLSGVHLAEFS

-832 IAGAKT
+832 IAGAKI
-838 GDEMQIL
+838 GDDAKIL
-845 TPQSVYI
+845 TPQSAYI

-872 LNAPPLMFKTGTTA
+872 LNAPPLMFKTGTSA

-909 DGSKTKDISGGVS
+909 DGSKTRDLSGGVS

-935 KSAMLGETEFA
+935 KSGMLGEAEFA
-946 RPHGVSLQSVCAD
+946 RPAGVSFRRVCTD
-959 AYREESCAQ
+959 AYREKECAQ
-968 SANDLTIEGVELNEE
+968 SAEDLTIDGVEPNEE
-983 CEIYGTNELFYLLK
+983 CEIYGTSELFYLLK
-997 HGLIDPQKARTGR
+997 HGLVDPQKVRTGR
-1010 CATKFAAV
+1010 CAAKFAAV
-1018 KPTLNDINAKTYETG
+1018 KPVLNDINAKTYETG
-1033 SGGTLRL
+1033 ADGTLRL

-1049 RNVYLKISGGNEEF
+1049 ERVYIRLSGGSREF
-1063 IALSLLTSKSASPGR
+1063 IALNSTAFTGENSTDLDSKHSSTAQQDNLKQNLTQQ
-1078 AAERGFKISNLAALN
+1078 
-1093 SFVLN
+1093 N
-1098 FAPQNF
+1098 FAEQN
-1104 DVGIERNGT
+1104 
-1113 SARHLALQN
+1113 SAVQNSMRQNLALQN
-1122 FNPSGEQIGAS
+1122 LKS
-1133 KTNIARFYFQN
+1133 QN
-1144 FSAGGGRF
+1144 LTKQNSAG
-1152 AANKTGVLDLINFDA
+1152 LNFIA
-1167 CGRRIEASKTDALGS
+1167 E
-1182 CFQNFDAAGG
+1182 
-1192 LRMRASGAQIGK
+1192 
-1204 GSAGPLRYAMQILN
+1204 N
-1218 PSGSRMRSYGM
+1218 PATRNL
-1229 GAARFCSQNFNGR
+1229 ASQNSILQNSTEQNSE
-1242 GVAADAVNFTLGA
+1242 AQDFT
-1255 ANYILDAKNFAPCGA
+1255 AKNFADQNSSQQ
-1270 NFTPPP
+1270 NFT
-1276 SGVVR
+1276 
-1281 TKNGAVRINTNDTA
+1281 A
-1295 RTAATLAQIGQIE
+1295 RDFTTQSLAPA
-1308 NTSRIMDDA
+1308 N
-1317 AQTKTDAART
+1317 
-1327 ESDAAPIKAGALQ
+1327 
-1340 TESTAAQIQTDT
+1340 
-1352 SKSEGGT
+1352 SK
-1359 VQVRTGEYFVR
+1359 VKTGEYFAR
-1370 ANDEPFALSLG
+1370 TNGEAFTLSLG
-1381 AGEYEIGCLDENANF
+1381 AGDFELGCLDENANF
-1396 IKANF
+1396 AKANF
-1401 VVNQRK
+1401 RVNERK

>member
-1 MKFLKFTLKI
+1 MKFLKFMLKI
-11 ALFCAFTFVL
+11 ALFCAFVFAL

-29 PLNLDMLNKQKSRIL
+29 PLNLDMLNKQKSKIL

-265 ALLAFNN
+265 ALLAFSNYKMQN
-272 FANARNLRGFAH
+272 FTAKDDVNFTQNLEQGGAPGGAAGQAGSSAH
-284 ANSAQDAALCSSDAL
+284 GAAAAELNFSDAA
-299 STGCEGGADLNLS
+299 GAESNFTVVAKVGANLS
-312 SPAASSKS
+312 SAANA
-320 RLQADLTLNK
+320 QAGVDLKEMNPK
-330 GSGGTAKL
+330 
-338 NVPQHEKD
+338 E
-346 GARAGLN
+346 
-353 FTEPAELNSCSQ
+353 
-365 ALNSNSQADQS
+365 AD
-376 QSDAADL
+376 
-383 SARLRARS
+383 
-391 GGEQARINA
+391 
-400 KVSGDLNFNSQA
+400 
-412 SISFCSKTSL
+412 SKT
-422 DLAGLNSRS
+422 N
-431 KVEPGSSLQTGS
+431 
-443 NFAPKS
+443 APKS
-449 HFENFKILDLG
+449 LNLNEQTSLNLNEREVAESQTGVKPNE
-460 AQAGQASSS
+460 SKS
-469 VAPKERAAQDEDARG
+469 VKQNEREG
-484 EEQGVSNKN
+484 
-493 LQNKPRK
+493 
-500 EQDAQSVYPS
+500 
-510 ARLGAASPPSNL
+510 
-522 SADANLDKKWGVASA
+522 ANLDERQDLINAARPSQNTQSLNLNEQRGAARLPQNFSADTNSYKSQTEYSPQNPSADINLNKRQNVADTAHPHQEPQNSKKLNLNDRQDTA
-537 SHAPQNPQT
+537 HLPQNPQADT
-546 KASSSERPSVNF
+546 NSGERSRVNF
-558 SAQTNSS
+558 IAQTNSAS
-565 SSAKMQTD
+565 GARAQVNSYSDAKMQTD
-573 SAASAELQANSDPN
+573 SAASVKSQANSAPN
-587 AKVPQN
+587 AKMPQN
-593 FALAAQAQINSNPK
+593 FALAAQAQTNSYLN

-614 KNFKALAQ
+614 KNFKGSSQ
-622 SKEQTARAQELAR
+622 PKEQTTRAQELAR

-643 NLDLKT
+643 SLDLKT

-692 FSGREGQNDGVRSQ
+692 FSANEGQNDGVRSQ

-717 YAKALEHGL
+717 YAKALQHGL

-736 PIIFAGYVPRNYNQG
+736 PITFAGYVPRNYNQG
-751 FMGAVSATDA
+751 FLGAVSATDA

-772 LNLMLEGDGL
+772 LNLMLGDDGL

-811 LMDLARLYSAFANG
+811 LMDLTRLYSAFANG

-832 IAGAKT
+832 IAGVKIGDDAK
-838 GDEMQIL
+838 IL
-845 TPQSVYI
+845 TPQSAYI

-872 LNAPPLMFKTGTTA
+872 LNAPPLMFKTGTSA

-909 DGSKTKDISGGVS
+909 DGSKTRDLSGGVS

-935 KSAMLGETEFA
+935 KSGMLGEAEFA
-946 RPHGVSLQSVCAD
+946 RPAGVSLRRVCTD
-959 AYREESCAQ
+959 AYREKECAQ
-968 SANDLTIEGVELNEE
+968 SADDLTIDGVEPNEE
-983 CEIYGTNELFYLLK
+983 CEIYGTSELFYLLK
-997 HGLIDPQKARTGR
+997 HGLVDPQKVRAGR
-1010 CATKFAAV
+1010 CAAKFAAV
-1018 KPTLNDINAKTYETG
+1018 KPVLNDINAKTYETG
-1033 SGGTLRL
+1033 ADGFLRL

-1049 RNVYLKISGGNEEF
+1049 ERVYIRLSGGSREF
-1063 IALSLLTSKSASPGR
+1063 IALNSIAFTGENSADLDSEHSS
-1078 AAERGFKISNLAALN
+1078 AAQQDNLKQNFAEQNSIAQNSMRQNLASQNLKSQNLTKQN
-1093 SFVLN
+1093 SVEWNFVAENPVTRNLASQN
-1098 FAPQNF
+1098 SILQNSTEQNSEAQNF
-1104 DVGIERNGT
+1104 TTKNFTDQN
-1113 SARHLALQN
+1113 SSQQN
-1122 FNPSGEQIGAS
+1122 F
-1133 KTNIARFYFQN
+1133 
-1144 FSAGGGRF
+1144 
-1152 AANKTGVLDLINFDA
+1152 
-1167 CGRRIEASKTDALGS
+1167 
-1182 CFQNFDAAGG
+1182 
-1192 LRMRASGAQIGK
+1192 
-1204 GSAGPLRYAMQILN
+1204 
-1218 PSGSRMRSYGM
+1218 
-1229 GAARFCSQNFNGR
+1229 
-1242 GVAADAVNFTLGA
+1242 
-1255 ANYILDAKNFAPCGA
+1255 
-1270 NFTPPP
+1270 
-1276 SGVVR
+1276 
-1281 TKNGAVRINTNDTA
+1281 TA
-1295 RTAATLAQIGQIE
+1295 RDFTTQSLAPT
-1308 NTSRIMDDA
+1308 N
-1317 AQTKTDAART
+1317 
-1327 ESDAAPIKAGALQ
+1327 
-1340 TESTAAQIQTDT
+1340 
-1352 SKSEGGT
+1352 SK
-1359 VQVRTGEYFVR
+1359 VKTGEYFAR
-1370 ANDEPFALSLG
+1370 TNGEAFTLNLG
-1381 AGEYEIGCLDENANF
+1381 AGDFELGCLDENANF
-1396 IKANF
+1396 VKVNF
-1401 VVNQRK
+1401 RVNERK

>member
-1 MKFLKFTLKI
+1 MKILKFMLKI
-11 ALFCAFTFVL
+11 ALFCAFSFAL

-92 VNPASILRAATYNF
+92 VNPASILRATTYNF

-248 EPFSP
+248 EPFLP

-272 FANARNLRGFAH
+272 YKMQNFTAKDDVNFTQNLDLGGAPGG
-284 ANSAQDAALCSSDAL
+284 AAGSSAYRAAAAESNFSDAT
-299 STGCEGGADLNLS
+299 SAESNFTAATKVGANLS
-312 SPAASSKS
+312 SAANTQAGVDLKEMNPKEADFKTDAPKSLILGGTSLNLNEREGVESQAGAKPNEPKNVKPNEREGANLDERQDLINVSHPSQNTQNLNLNEQRGAARLPQNFSADTNSNKSQTEYSPQNPNADINLNKRQNAIGAAHPHQDPQNSKKLNLNNRQDTAHS
-320 RLQADLTLNK
+320 PQNLQAD
-330 GSGGTAKL
+330 
-338 NVPQHEKD
+338 
-346 GARAGLN
+346 
-353 FTEPAELNSCSQ
+353 
-365 ALNSNSQADQS
+365 
-376 QSDAADL
+376 
-383 SARLRARS
+383 
-391 GGEQARINA
+391 
-400 KVSGDLNFNSQA
+400 
-412 SISFCSKTSL
+412 
-422 DLAGLNSRS
+422 
-431 KVEPGSSLQTGS
+431 
-443 NFAPKS
+443 
-449 HFENFKILDLG
+449 
-460 AQAGQASSS
+460 ASSG
-469 VAPKERAAQDEDARG
+469 K
-484 EEQGVSNKN
+484 
-493 LQNKPRK
+493 
-500 EQDAQSVYPS
+500 
-510 ARLGAASPPSNL
+510 
-522 SADANLDKKWGVASA
+522 
-537 SHAPQNPQT
+537 
-546 KASSSERPSVNF
+546 RPHVNF
-558 SAQTNSS
+558 GAQTNFVSDVS
-565 SSAKMQTD
+565 MQTA
-573 SAASAELQANSDPN
+573 SAASAESQANSAPN

-593 FALAAQAQINSNPK
+593 FALATQAQINSNPK
-607 AKTQENF
+607 AKTQENSVNS
-614 KNFKALAQ
+614 KGGAQ
-622 SKEQTARAQELAR
+622 PKEQTALAQELAR

-643 NLDLKT
+643 NLDLKI

-654 NFLKDE
+654 GFLKSE
-660 ILELRS
+660 ILSLRD

-679 ESMSVIAYVGSHD
+679 ESMRVIAYVGSHD
-692 FSGREGQNDGVRSQ
+692 FSANEGQNDGVRSQ

-717 YAKALEHGL
+717 YAKALQHGL

-736 PIIFAGYVPRNYNQG
+736 PITFAGYVPRNYNQG
-751 FMGAVSATDA
+751 FLGAVSATDA

-772 LNLMLEGDGL
+772 LNLMLGDDGL
-782 YEMLSNVHLAEFS
+782 YEMLSGVHLAEFS

-832 IAGAKT
+832 IAGAKI
-838 GDEMQIL
+838 GDDAKIL
-845 TPQSVYI
+845 TPQSAYI

-872 LNAPPLMFKTGTTA
+872 LNAPPLMFKTGTSA

-909 DGSKTKDISGGVS
+909 DGSKTRDLSGGVS

-935 KSAMLGETEFA
+935 KSGMLGETEFA
-946 RPHGVSLQSVCAD
+946 RPAGVSLRRVCTD
-959 AYREESCAQ
+959 AYREKECAQ
-968 SANDLTIEGVELNEE
+968 SADDLTIDGVEPNEE
-983 CEIYGTNELFYLLK
+983 CEIYGTSELFYLLK
-997 HGLIDPQKARTGR
+997 HGLVDPQKVRTGR
-1010 CATKFAAV
+1010 CAAKFAAV

-1049 RNVYLKISGGNEEF
+1049 ERVYIRLNGGSREF
-1063 IALSLLTSKSASPGR
+1063 IALNSTAFTMENSVDLDFKHSSTAQQDNLKQNF
-1078 AAERGFKISNLAALN
+1078 AEQNSTAQNSMRQNLASQNVKSQNLTKQN
-1093 SFVLN
+1093 SVEWN
-1098 FAPQNF
+1098 FIAKNPATQN
-1104 DVGIERNGT
+1104 
-1113 SARHLALQN
+1113 LASQNSILQN
-1122 FNPSGEQIGAS
+1122 STEQNSEAQDFTTQSLTPANS
-1133 KTNIARFYFQN
+1133 KV
-1144 FSAGGGRF
+1144 
-1152 AANKTGVLDLINFDA
+1152 K
-1167 CGRRIEASKTDALGS
+1167 
-1182 CFQNFDAAGG
+1182 
-1192 LRMRASGAQIGK
+1192 
-1204 GSAGPLRYAMQILN
+1204 
-1218 PSGSRMRSYGM
+1218 
-1229 GAARFCSQNFNGR
+1229 
-1242 GVAADAVNFTLGA
+1242 
-1255 ANYILDAKNFAPCGA
+1255 
-1270 NFTPPP
+1270 
-1276 SGVVR
+1276 
-1281 TKNGAVRINTNDTA
+1281 
-1295 RTAATLAQIGQIE
+1295 
-1308 NTSRIMDDA
+1308 
-1317 AQTKTDAART
+1317 
-1327 ESDAAPIKAGALQ
+1327 
-1340 TESTAAQIQTDT
+1340 
-1352 SKSEGGT
+1352 
-1359 VQVRTGEYFVR
+1359 TGEYFAR
-1370 ANDEPFALSLG
+1370 TNGEAFTLSLG
-1381 AGEYEIGCLDENANF
+1381 AGDFELGCLDENANF
-1396 IKANF
+1396 AKANF
-1401 VVNQRK
+1401 RVNERK

>member
-1 MKFLKFTLKI
+1 MKFLKFMLKI
-11 ALFCAFTFVL
+11 ALFCAFAFAL

-272 FANARNLRGFAH
+272 YKMQNFTAKDDTNFTQNLEQGGAPGATAGQAGSSAH
-284 ANSAQDAALCSSDAL
+284 RTAVVESNFSDAISAESNFTAAANVRANL
-299 STGCEGGADLNLS
+299 SGAVNAQVGMDLKEMNPKEADFKTDAPKSLNLGGTS
-312 SPAASSKS
+312 LNLNEREGVESQAGAKPNEPKNVKPNEREGANLDERQDLINAAHPSQNTQSLNLNEQRGAAHLPQNFS
-320 RLQADLTLNK
+320 ADTEGQTEYLPQNPSADINLNK
-330 GSGGTAKL
+330 RQNVVGTAH
-338 NVPQHEKD
+338 PHQ
-346 GARAGLN
+346 
-353 FTEPAELNSCSQ
+353 
-365 ALNSNSQADQS
+365 NSQNPQ
-376 QSDAADL
+376 
-383 SARLRARS
+383 
-391 GGEQARINA
+391 N
-400 KVSGDLNFNSQA
+400 LN
-412 SISFCSKTSL
+412 
-422 DLAGLNSRS
+422 LNSR
-431 KVEPGSSLQTGS
+431 
-443 NFAPKS
+443 
-449 HFENFKILDLG
+449 
-460 AQAGQASSS
+460 
-469 VAPKERAAQDEDARG
+469 QDTAH
-484 EEQGVSNKN
+484 
-493 LQNKPRK
+493 P
-500 EQDAQSVYPS
+500 
-510 ARLGAASPPSNL
+510 
-522 SADANLDKKWGVASA
+522 
-537 SHAPQNPQT
+537 PQNPQAD
-546 KASSSERPSVNF
+546 ASSSERSSVNF
-558 SAQTNSS
+558 SAQTDFASS
-565 SSAKMQTD
+565 DANAQTD
-573 SAASAELQANSDPN
+573 STPGAKIQTNSILSDKSR
-587 AKVPQN
+587 AN
-593 FALAAQAQINSNPK
+593 FASDTKVQINSDLN
-607 AKTQENF
+607 AKTQENSA
-614 KNFKALAQ
+614 NSKAGAK
-622 SKEQTARAQELAR
+622 SKEQTALEQELTR
-635 LSEGKIYS
+635 LNEGKIYS
-643 NLDLKT
+643 SLDLKT

-654 NFLKDE
+654 GFLKSE
-660 ILELRS
+660 ILSLRD

-692 FSGREGQNDGVRSQ
+692 FSANEGQNDGVRSQ

-751 FMGAVSATDA
+751 FLGAVSATDA

-782 YEMLSNVHLAEFS
+782 YEMLSGVHLAEFS

-811 LMDLARLYSAFANG
+811 LMDLTRLYSAFANG

-832 IAGAKT
+832 IAGAKI
-838 GDEMQIL
+838 GDDAKIL
-845 TPQSVYI
+845 TPQSAYI

-909 DGSKTKDISGGVS
+909 DGSKTRDLSGGVS

-935 KSAMLGETEFA
+935 KSGMLGEVEFA
-946 RPHGVSLQSVCAD
+946 RPAGVSLRRVCTD
-959 AYREESCAQ
+959 AYREKECAQ
-968 SANDLTIEGVELNEE
+968 SADDLTIDGVEPNEE
-983 CEIYGTNELFYLLK
+983 CEIYGTSELFYLLK
-997 HGLIDPQKARTGR
+997 HGLVDPQKVRAGR
-1010 CATKFAAV
+1010 CAAKFAAV
-1018 KPTLNDINAKTYETG
+1018 KPVLNDINAKTYETG
-1033 SGGTLRL
+1033 ADGFLRL

-1049 RNVYLKISGGNEEF
+1049 ERVYIRLSGGSREF
-1063 IALSLLTSKSASPGR
+1063 IALNSTAFTRENSADLDSKHSSTAQQDNLKQNFAEQNSAVQNSMRQNSASQNVKAQNLTKQNSVEWNFITKNPVTR
-1078 AAERGFKISNLAALN
+1078 NLASQN
-1093 SFVLN
+1093 SILQN
-1098 FAPQNF
+1098 STEQNSEAQNF
-1104 DVGIERNGT
+1104 T
-1113 SARHLALQN
+1113 
-1122 FNPSGEQIGAS
+1122 
-1133 KTNIARFYFQN
+1133 
-1144 FSAGGGRF
+1144 
-1152 AANKTGVLDLINFDA
+1152 
-1167 CGRRIEASKTDALGS
+1167 
-1182 CFQNFDAAGG
+1182 
-1192 LRMRASGAQIGK
+1192 
-1204 GSAGPLRYAMQILN
+1204 
-1218 PSGSRMRSYGM
+1218 
-1229 GAARFCSQNFNGR
+1229 
-1242 GVAADAVNFTLGA
+1242 
-1255 ANYILDAKNFAPCGA
+1255 AKNFTDQNSSQQNFVARDFTTQSLAPA
-1270 NFTPPP
+1270 N
-1276 SGVVR
+1276 
-1281 TKNGAVRINTNDTA
+1281 
-1295 RTAATLAQIGQIE
+1295 
-1308 NTSRIMDDA
+1308 
-1317 AQTKTDAART
+1317 
-1327 ESDAAPIKAGALQ
+1327 
-1340 TESTAAQIQTDT
+1340 
-1352 SKSEGGT
+1352 SK
-1359 VQVRTGEYFVR
+1359 VKTGEYFAR
-1370 ANDEPFALSLG
+1370 TNGEAFTLNLG
-1381 AGEYEIGCLDENANF
+1381 AGDFELGCLDENANF
-1396 IKANF
+1396 AKANF
-1401 VVNQRK
+1401 RVNERK

>member
-11 ALFCAFTFVL
+11 ALFCAFAFAL

-265 ALLAFNN
+265 VLLAFNN
-272 FANARNLRGFAH
+272 YKMQNFTAKDDVNFTQNFDSNGAPGGVAEQAGSSAH
-284 ANSAQDAALCSSDAL
+284 RTAAGAESNFSDAASAESSFTAAAKVG
-299 STGCEGGADLNLS
+299 TNLS
-312 SPAASSKS
+312 SVANTQAGVDLKEINSKE
-320 RLQADLTLNK
+320 AD
-330 GSGGTAKL
+330 
-338 NVPQHEKD
+338 
-346 GARAGLN
+346 
-353 FTEPAELNSCSQ
+353 F
-365 ALNSNSQADQS
+365 
-376 QSDAADL
+376 
-383 SARLRARS
+383 
-391 GGEQARINA
+391 
-400 KVSGDLNFNSQA
+400 
-412 SISFCSKTSL
+412 KT
-422 DLAGLNSRS
+422 D
-431 KVEPGSSLQTGS
+431 
-443 NFAPKS
+443 APKS
-449 HFENFKILDLG
+449 LNLG
-460 AQAGQASSS
+460 GRTSLNLNEREGAKSQAGVKPNEPESAVKPNGGKSANLDERRDLIN
-469 VAPKERAAQDEDARG
+469 VAHLSQSLNLNEQRG
-484 EEQGVSNKN
+484 AVR
-493 LQNKPRK
+493 LPQNF
-500 EQDAQSVYPS
+500 
-510 ARLGAASPPSNL
+510 
-522 SADANLDKKWGVASA
+522 SADANSNKRQTEYSPQNPSADINLDKRRNAADAYPHQNSQYLSLNSRQDTA
-537 SHAPQNPQT
+537 RLPQNPQ
-546 KASSSERPSVNF
+546 ADANSSGRSSVNF
-558 SAQTNSS
+558 SAQTNSFSDARAQTDFAS
-565 SSAKMQTD
+565 SNANAQTD
-573 SAASAELQANSDPN
+573 STSGAKSRANSASDT
-587 AKVPQN
+587 K
-593 FALAAQAQINSNPK
+593 AQINSDLN
-607 AKTQENF
+607 AKVRGNF
-614 KNFKALAQ
+614 ADSEARTQ
-622 SKEQTARAQELAR
+622 SKEQTALAQELAR
-635 LSEGKIYS
+635 LNEGKIYS
-643 NLDLKT
+643 SLDLKT

-654 NFLKDE
+654 GFLKSE
-660 ILELRS
+660 ILALRD
-666 KGVRNGAAVLIDN
+666 KGVGNGAAVLIDN
-679 ESMSVIAYVGSHD
+679 ESMRVIAYVGSHD
-692 FSGREGQNDGVRSQ
+692 FSANEGQNDGVRSQ

-717 YAKALEHGL
+717 YAKALQHGL

-736 PIIFAGYVPRNYNQG
+736 PITFAGYVPRNYNQG
-751 FMGAVSATDA
+751 FLGAVSATDA

-772 LNLMLEGDGL
+772 LNLMLGDDGL

-832 IAGAKT
+832 IAGAKI
-838 GDEMQIL
+838 GDDAKIL
-845 TPQSVYI
+845 TPQSAYI

-872 LNAPPLMFKTGTTA
+872 LNAPPLMFKTGTSA

-909 DGSKTKDISGGVS
+909 DGSKTRDLSGGVS

-935 KSAMLGETEFA
+935 KSGMLGEAEFA
-946 RPHGVSLQSVCAD
+946 RPAGVSLRRVCTD
-959 AYREESCAQ
+959 AYREKECAQ
-968 SANDLTIEGVELNEE
+968 SAEDLTIDGIEPNEE
-983 CEIYGTNELFYLLK
+983 CEIYGTSELFYLLK
-997 HGLIDPQKARTGR
+997 HGLVDSQKVRAGR
-1010 CATKFAAV
+1010 CAAKFAAV
-1018 KPTLNDINAKTYETG
+1018 KPVLNDINAKTYETG
-1033 SGGTLRL
+1033 ADGTLRL

-1049 RNVYLKISGGNEEF
+1049 ERVYIRLSGGSREF
-1063 IALSLLTSKSASPGR
+1063 IALNSTAFTGENSTDLDSKHSSA
-1078 AAERGFKISNLAALN
+1078 AQQDNLKQNFVEQN
-1093 SFVLN
+1093 SAVQN
-1098 FAPQNF
+1098 SMRENSAPQNLKSQNLTKQNSAGWNF
-1104 DVGIERNGT
+1104 IAKNPATRN
-1113 SARHLALQN
+1113 LASQNSILQN
-1122 FNPSGEQIGAS
+1122 STEQNSEAQDFTDQNS
-1133 KTNIARFYFQN
+1133 SQQN
-1144 FSAGGGRF
+1144 FVARDFTTQSLAPT
-1152 AANKTGVLDLINFDA
+1152 N
-1167 CGRRIEASKTDALGS
+1167 SKV
-1182 CFQNFDAAGG
+1182 
-1192 LRMRASGAQIGK
+1192 K
-1204 GSAGPLRYAMQILN
+1204 
-1218 PSGSRMRSYGM
+1218 
-1229 GAARFCSQNFNGR
+1229 
-1242 GVAADAVNFTLGA
+1242 
-1255 ANYILDAKNFAPCGA
+1255 
-1270 NFTPPP
+1270 
-1276 SGVVR
+1276 
-1281 TKNGAVRINTNDTA
+1281 
-1295 RTAATLAQIGQIE
+1295 
-1308 NTSRIMDDA
+1308 
-1317 AQTKTDAART
+1317 
-1327 ESDAAPIKAGALQ
+1327 
-1340 TESTAAQIQTDT
+1340 
-1352 SKSEGGT
+1352 
-1359 VQVRTGEYFVR
+1359 TGEYFVR
-1370 ANDEPFALSLG
+1370 TNGEAFTLNLG
-1381 AGEYEIGCLDENANF
+1381 AGDFELGCLDENANF
-1396 IKANF
+1396 AKANF
-1401 VVNQRK
+1401 RVNERK

>member
-11 ALFCAFTFVL
+11 ALFCAFAFAL

-60 IWRFYASADEIPP
+60 IWRFYAAADEIPP

-106 TQNFTKKSEG
+106 TQNFTKESEG

-265 ALLAFNN
+265 ALLAFSNYKMQN
-272 FANARNLRGFAH
+272 FTVKDDVNFTQNLEQGGAPGATSEQASSAARRAAAEAESNF
-284 ANSAQDAALCSSDAL
+284 SDAASAESGFTVAAKV
-299 STGCEGGADLNLS
+299 ELNLS
-312 SPAASSKS
+312 NAAEAQTGVDLKEINSKEADFKTNAPKNLNLGGTSLNLNEREGAESQTDAKPNESKS
-320 RLQADLTLNK
+320 VKPNER
-330 GSGGTAKL
+330 
-338 NVPQHEKD
+338 E
-346 GARAGLN
+346 GANLDERRD
-353 FTEPAELNSCSQ
+353 FI
-365 ALNSNSQADQS
+365 
-376 QSDAADL
+376 DAAHSPQNTQSLNLNEQRDA
-383 SARLRARS
+383 ARLP
-391 GGEQARINA
+391 Q
-400 KVSGDLNFNSQA
+400 NFQ
-412 SISFCSKTSL
+412 
-422 DLAGLNSRS
+422 
-431 KVEPGSSLQTGS
+431 
-443 NFAPKS
+443 
-449 HFENFKILDLG
+449 
-460 AQAGQASSS
+460 
-469 VAPKERAAQDEDARG
+469 
-484 EEQGVSNKN
+484 
-493 LQNKPRK
+493 
-500 EQDAQSVYPS
+500 
-510 ARLGAASPPSNL
+510 
-522 SADANLDKKWGVASA
+522 ADAN
-537 SHAPQNPQT
+537 
-546 KASSSERPSVNF
+546 SSERPRVNF
-558 SAQTNSS
+558 IAQINSVSDVSMQTDFASSNANAQTDSTS
-565 SSAKMQTD
+565 DAKMQTA
-573 SAASAELQANSDPN
+573 SAASAESQANSAPN

-593 FALAAQAQINSNPK
+593 FALAARARANSDPN
-607 AKTQENF
+607 AKTQENSANS
-614 KNFKALAQ
+614 KGGAQ
-622 SKEQTARAQELAR
+622 SKEQTARAREFAR
-635 LSEGKIYS
+635 LNEGKIYS
-643 NLDLKT
+643 SLDLKT

-654 NFLKDE
+654 GFLKSE
-660 ILELRS
+660 ILSLRD

-692 FSGREGQNDGVRSQ
+692 FSANEGQNDGVRSQ

-717 YAKALEHGL
+717 YAKALQHGL

-811 LMDLARLYSAFANG
+811 LMDLTRLYSAFANG

-832 IAGAKT
+832 IAGVKIGDDAK
-838 GDEMQIL
+838 IL
-845 TPQSVYI
+845 TPQSAYI

-872 LNAPPLMFKTGTTA
+872 LNAPPLMFKTGTSA

-909 DGSKTKDISGGVS
+909 DGSKTRDLSGGVS

-935 KSAMLGETEFA
+935 KSGMLGEVEFA
-946 RPHGVSLQSVCAD
+946 RPAGVSLRRVCTD
-959 AYREESCAQ
+959 AYREKECAQ
-968 SANDLTIEGVELNEE
+968 SADDLTIDGVEPNEE
-983 CEIYGTNELFYLLK
+983 CEIYGTSELFYLLK
-997 HGLIDPQKARTGR
+997 HGLLDPQKVRTGR
-1010 CATKFAAV
+1010 CAAKFSAV
-1018 KPTLNDINAKTYETG
+1018 KPVLNDINAKTYETG
-1033 SGGTLRL
+1033 EDGTLRL

-1049 RNVYLKISGGNEEF
+1049 ERVYIRLSGGSREF
-1063 IALSLLTSKSASPGR
+1063 IALNSTAFTGENSADLDSKHSSAAQQDNLKQNFAEQNSTVQNSASQNVKSQSFTKQNSAGLNFI
-1078 AAERGFKISNLAALN
+1078 AENPAIRNLASQN
-1093 SFVLN
+1093 SILQNSTEQNSEAQDFTAKD
-1098 FAPQNF
+1098 FANRNSSQQNF
-1104 DVGIERNGT
+1104 
-1113 SARHLALQN
+1113 
-1122 FNPSGEQIGAS
+1122 
-1133 KTNIARFYFQN
+1133 
-1144 FSAGGGRF
+1144 
-1152 AANKTGVLDLINFDA
+1152 
-1167 CGRRIEASKTDALGS
+1167 
-1182 CFQNFDAAGG
+1182 
-1192 LRMRASGAQIGK
+1192 
-1204 GSAGPLRYAMQILN
+1204 
-1218 PSGSRMRSYGM
+1218 
-1229 GAARFCSQNFNGR
+1229 
-1242 GVAADAVNFTLGA
+1242 
-1255 ANYILDAKNFAPCGA
+1255 
-1270 NFTPPP
+1270 
-1276 SGVVR
+1276 
-1281 TKNGAVRINTNDTA
+1281 TA
-1295 RTAATLAQIGQIE
+1295 RDFTTQSLAPA
-1308 NTSRIMDDA
+1308 N
-1317 AQTKTDAART
+1317 
-1327 ESDAAPIKAGALQ
+1327 
-1340 TESTAAQIQTDT
+1340 
-1352 SKSEGGT
+1352 SK
-1359 VQVRTGEYFVR
+1359 VKTGEYFAR
-1370 ANDEPFALSLG
+1370 TNGEAFTLNLG
-1381 AGEYEIGCLDENANF
+1381 AGDFELGCLDENANF
-1396 IKANF
+1396 AKANF
-1401 VVNQRK
+1401 RVNERK

>member
-11 ALFCAFTFVL
+11 ALFCAFAFTL

-29 PLNLDMLNKQKSRIL
+29 PLNLDMLNKQKSKIL
-44 YDRNGEIL
+44 YDQNGEIL

-131 RMMRP
+131 RMMHP

-187 FKKDLRELSNAQ
+187 FKKELRELSNAQ

-227 LISQLRE
+227 LISQLRD

-272 FANARNLRGFAH
+272 YKMQNFIAKDDANFTQNLKQGGTPGATTGQ
-284 ANSAQDAALCSSDAL
+284 ANSSTRRAAAIAES
-299 STGCEGGADLNLS
+299 
-312 SPAASSKS
+312 
-320 RLQADLTLNK
+320 
-330 GSGGTAKL
+330 
-338 NVPQHEKD
+338 
-346 GARAGLN
+346 N
-353 FTEPAELNSCSQ
+353 F
-365 ALNSNSQADQS
+365 
-376 QSDAADL
+376 SDAASAESGFTAATRGEPNLLNAANAQAGADSKEMNSKEADFKTDAPKSLNLGGTSLNLNERESVESQTGAKPNESKSVKPNEREGANLDERRDL
-383 SARLRARS
+383 INVARPSQNTQSLNLNEQRDAARLPQNFSADTDS
-391 GGEQARINA
+391 NKSQTEYSPQNPSADIN
-400 KVSGDLNFNSQA
+400 LNKRQNVVGTAHPYQNSQNPQN
-412 SISFCSKTSL
+412 L
-422 DLAGLNSRS
+422 NLNSR
-431 KVEPGSSLQTGS
+431 
-443 NFAPKS
+443 
-449 HFENFKILDLG
+449 
-460 AQAGQASSS
+460 
-469 VAPKERAAQDEDARG
+469 QDTAH
-484 EEQGVSNKN
+484 
-493 LQNKPRK
+493 P
-500 EQDAQSVYPS
+500 
-510 ARLGAASPPSNL
+510 
-522 SADANLDKKWGVASA
+522 
-537 SHAPQNPQT
+537 PQNPQ
-546 KASSSERPSVNF
+546 ADANSSERSSANF
-558 SAQTNSS
+558 SAQTNSVSDASAQTDFPS
-565 SSAKMQTD
+565 SDANAQTD
-573 SAASAELQANSDPN
+573 STPGAKIQTNSVSG
-587 AKVPQN
+587 AKSRAN
-593 FALAAQAQINSNPK
+593 FASDTKAQINSDLNSKTRGNSANSK
-607 AKTQENF
+607 AG
-614 KNFKALAQ
+614 AQ
-622 SKEQTARAQELAR
+622 SRKQTALAQELAR
-635 LSEGKIYS
+635 LNDGKIYS
-643 NLDLKT
+643 SLDLKT

-660 ILELRS
+660 ILELRN

-679 ESMSVIAYVGSHD
+679 ESMRVIAYVGSHD
-692 FSGREGQNDGVRSQ
+692 FSANEGQNDGVRSQ

-782 YEMLSNVHLAEFS
+782 YEMLSGVHLAEFS

-825 GKLRKLE
+825 GKLQKLE
-832 IAGAKT
+832 IAGVKI
-838 GDEMQIL
+838 GDDTKIL
-845 TPQSVYI
+845 TPQSAYI

-872 LNAPPLMFKTGTTA
+872 LNAPPLMFKTGTSA

-909 DGSKTKDISGGVS
+909 DGSKTRDLSGGVS

-946 RPHGVSLQSVCAD
+946 RPAGVSLRWVCTD
-959 AYREESCAQ
+959 AYREKECAQ
-968 SANDLTIEGVELNEE
+968 SAEDLTIDGVEPNEE
-983 CEIYGTNELFYLLK
+983 CEIYGTSELFYLLK
-997 HGLIDPQKARTGR
+997 HGLVDPQKVRAGR
-1010 CATKFAAV
+1010 CAAKFAAV
-1018 KPTLNDINAKTYETG
+1018 KPVLNDINAKTYEAG
-1033 SGGTLRL
+1033 ADGTLQL

-1049 RNVYLKISGGNEEF
+1049 ERVYIRLSGGSREF
-1063 IALSLLTSKSASPGR
+1063 IALNSTAFTGENSADLDSKHSSTAQQDNLKQNFAEQNSAVQNSMRQNLASQNVKSQNLTKQNSVEWNFVAENPATQNSASQ
-1078 AAERGFKISNLAALN
+1078 N
-1093 SFVLN
+1093 STE
-1098 FAPQNF
+1098 QNF
-1104 DVGIERNGT
+1104 VQQNSE
-1113 SARHLALQN
+1113 AQN
-1122 FNPSGEQIGAS
+1122 FTEKNFTDQNSSQ
-1133 KTNIARFYFQN
+1133 QN
-1144 FSAGGGRF
+1144 F
-1152 AANKTGVLDLINFDA
+1152 
-1167 CGRRIEASKTDALGS
+1167 
-1182 CFQNFDAAGG
+1182 
-1192 LRMRASGAQIGK
+1192 
-1204 GSAGPLRYAMQILN
+1204 
-1218 PSGSRMRSYGM
+1218 
-1229 GAARFCSQNFNGR
+1229 
-1242 GVAADAVNFTLGA
+1242 
-1255 ANYILDAKNFAPCGA
+1255 
-1270 NFTPPP
+1270 
-1276 SGVVR
+1276 
-1281 TKNGAVRINTNDTA
+1281 TA
-1295 RTAATLAQIGQIE
+1295 RDFTTQSLAPA
-1308 NTSRIMDDA
+1308 N
-1317 AQTKTDAART
+1317 
-1327 ESDAAPIKAGALQ
+1327 
-1340 TESTAAQIQTDT
+1340 
-1352 SKSEGGT
+1352 SK
-1359 VQVRTGEYFVR
+1359 VKTGEYFAR
-1370 ANDEPFALSLG
+1370 TNGEAFTLSLG
-1381 AGEYEIGCLDENANF
+1381 AGDFELGCLDENANF
-1396 IKANF
+1396 AKANF
-1401 VVNQRK
+1401 RVNERK

>member
-1 MKFLKFTLKI
+1 MKFLKFIVKI
-11 ALFCAFTFVL
+11 ALFCAFAFAV

-60 IWRFYASADEIPP
+60 IWRFYASADEIPL

-157 FSKDEILGMYFNLA
+157 FSKDEILGMYFNLV

-272 FANARNLRGFAH
+272 YKMQNF
-284 ANSAQDAALCSSDAL
+284 
-299 STGCEGGADLNLS
+299 
-312 SPAASSKS
+312 
-320 RLQADLTLNK
+320 
-330 GSGGTAKL
+330 TAKDDVNFTQNL
-338 NVPQHEKD
+338 EQD
-346 GARAGLN
+346 GAPGATTGQVGPSARRAAA
-353 FTEPAELNSCSQ
+353 EAELNFSDAASAESSFTAAESGKPNLSGSVSAQVGVDSKEMNPKEADFKTDAPKSLNLGGTNLNLNEREGAESQ
-365 ALNSNSQADQS
+365 AGVKPNEPKSTKSNERKGANLDERRDFIDATHPSQNSQNQQSLNLNGQRGAAYSPQNFSADANSNKRQTEYPPQNTSADINLNKRQNVVGTAHPHQNSQNPQNLNLNSRQDTAHLPQNSQAD
-376 QSDAADL
+376 
-383 SARLRARS
+383 
-391 GGEQARINA
+391 
-400 KVSGDLNFNSQA
+400 
-412 SISFCSKTSL
+412 
-422 DLAGLNSRS
+422 
-431 KVEPGSSLQTGS
+431 
-443 NFAPKS
+443 
-449 HFENFKILDLG
+449 
-460 AQAGQASSS
+460 
-469 VAPKERAAQDEDARG
+469 
-484 EEQGVSNKN
+484 
-493 LQNKPRK
+493 
-500 EQDAQSVYPS
+500 
-510 ARLGAASPPSNL
+510 
-522 SADANLDKKWGVASA
+522 AN
-537 SHAPQNPQT
+537 
-546 KASSSERPSVNF
+546 SSERPSVNF
-558 SAQTNSS
+558 SVQTDFVSDASAQTHFASSNANAQTDSTPGAKIQTNSIS
-565 SSAKMQTD
+565 GAK
-573 SAASAELQANSDPN
+573 SRA
-587 AKVPQN
+587 N
-593 FALAAQAQINSNPK
+593 FASDTKVQINSDLNAK
-607 AKTQENF
+607 ARENSA
-614 KNFKALAQ
+614 NSKASAQ
-622 SKEQTARAQELAR
+622 SKEQTALAQELAR
-635 LSEGKIYS
+635 LNEGKIYS
-643 NLDLKT
+643 SLDLKT

-654 NFLKDE
+654 GFLKSE
-660 ILELRS
+660 ILSLRD

-692 FSGREGQNDGVRSQ
+692 FSANEGQNDGVRSQ

-736 PIIFAGYVPRNYNQG
+736 PITFAGYVPRNYNQG
-751 FMGAVSATDA
+751 FLGAVSATDA

-772 LNLMLEGDGL
+772 LNLMLGDDGL
-782 YEMLSNVHLAEFS
+782 YEMLSGVHLAEFS

-832 IAGAKT
+832 IAGAKI
-838 GDEMQIL
+838 GDDTKIL
-845 TPQSVYI
+845 TPQSAYI

-872 LNAPPLMFKTGTTA
+872 LNAPPLMFKTGTSA

-909 DGSKTKDISGGVS
+909 DGSKTRDLSGGVS

-935 KSAMLGETEFA
+935 KSSMLGEAEFA
-946 RPHGVSLQSVCAD
+946 RPAGVSFRRVCTD
-959 AYREESCAQ
+959 AYREKECAQ
-968 SANDLTIEGVELNEE
+968 SAEDLTIDGVEPNEE
-983 CEIYGTNELFYLLK
+983 CEIYGTSELFYLLK
-997 HGLIDPQKARTGR
+997 HGLVDPQKVRAGR
-1010 CATKFAAV
+1010 CAAKFAAV
-1018 KPTLNDINAKTYETG
+1018 KPVLNDINAKTYETG
-1033 SGGTLRL
+1033 ADGFLRL

-1049 RNVYLKISGGNEEF
+1049 ERVYIRLSGGSREF
-1063 IALSLLTSKSASPGR
+1063 IALNSTAFTGENSADLDFEHSST
-1078 AAERGFKISNLAALN
+1078 AQQDNLK
-1093 SFVLN
+1093 
-1098 FAPQNF
+1098 QNF
-1104 DVGIERNGT
+1104 SEQN
-1113 SARHLALQN
+1113 SAVQNSMRQNLALQN
-1122 FNPSGEQIGAS
+1122 VKSQNLTKQNSVEWDFVAENPATQNLASQNSILQNSTEQNS
-1133 KTNIARFYFQN
+1133 TEQN
-1144 FSAGGGRF
+1144 
-1152 AANKTGVLDLINFDA
+1152 
-1167 CGRRIEASKTDALGS
+1167 
-1182 CFQNFDAAGG
+1182 
-1192 LRMRASGAQIGK
+1192 SGAQ
-1204 GSAGPLRYAMQILN
+1204 
-1218 PSGSRMRSYGM
+1218 
-1229 GAARFCSQNFNGR
+1229 
-1242 GVAADAVNFTLGA
+1242 NFT
-1255 ANYILDAKNFAPCGA
+1255 AKNFTDQNSSQQNFVARDFTMQSLAPA
-1270 NFTPPP
+1270 N
-1276 SGVVR
+1276 
-1281 TKNGAVRINTNDTA
+1281 
-1295 RTAATLAQIGQIE
+1295 
-1308 NTSRIMDDA
+1308 
-1317 AQTKTDAART
+1317 
-1327 ESDAAPIKAGALQ
+1327 
-1340 TESTAAQIQTDT
+1340 
-1352 SKSEGGT
+1352 SK
-1359 VQVRTGEYFVR
+1359 VKTGEYFAR
-1370 ANDEPFALSLG
+1370 TNGEAFTLSLG
-1381 AGEYEIGCLDENANF
+1381 AGDFELGCLDENANF
-1396 IKANF
+1396 AKANF
-1401 VVNQRK
+1401 RVNERK